1 MAHVAGH
8 EVGRISGPLLKTNLQ
23 RTSDLAF
30 ETDLLY
36 IAHTN
41 GKIGI
46 KDDAPAFDLSIA
58 GTTYASAGIIATN
71 LANLGNFTVNSTGFN
86 APTGDITIGLV
97 DGNGNP
103 KAGDIVMNELRTASL
118 SFTNS
123 TISSSDDIVIQPGP
137 GTGIFRIPTDLK
149 SYGDIHATGD
159 ITFDG
164 NLLISGD
171 DASEDTI
178 TIGGELDSN
187 LVPDQTLTYDLGSN
201 TQRWGH
207 IYTNRILDLNDV
219 AIQGD
224 LSFNGIAVNLGIVNK
239 WYVSTNG
246 IDSSP
251 GDHPNFAFATIKRA
265 IQAVEESTAGPHE
278 IHILAGEYEEEFPL
292 EIPMNTT
299 IKGFSLRSVTVKP
312 TVATQNKDA
321 FLLNEASLVSDLTVK
336 DFYYDSGNDTGY
348 AFRFAPNAALIGK
361 SPYVQNATVLTKGST
376 ITVADP
382 RGFDSGDAGK
392 GVLLDASTVDPSSY
406 SASMLFNAVTFIT
419 PGVDAV
425 TVKNGSRMEFI
436 DCFTYFAGR
445 GVYMEHTLNQYTPS
459 AGTYDPATGVMTL
472 TIGNHTMREGETITI
487 ANDSLTFTCA
497 MDGHATDHTYP
508 RSTDPYS
515 GRKVT
520 ITETTA
526 TTFTCNV
533 GVSSNTTAHLFKS
546 ATANSVTEGSMN
558 EVRSI
563 ASAFVYGNKGIEADG
578 NGCLAYL
585 ISHNFA
591 YIGVGK
597 DVTNDISLVNQ
608 FAEVLESNGAKVTFV
623 SQDQGSDFRVG
634 NNFFVDAS
642 KGTTSIDI
650 TNSELTGS
658 SLTIGRNNITFI
670 DATKIE
676 TGNFRISNNTIQSLV
691 NEINVSSAGGTIN
704 FNSNVSMQKNVT
716 VSNNATI
723 GGTGINFGND
733 SNDVVD
739 FSMDINQDLIP
750 STDGAHN
757 LGTINRQ
764 WKKINNTK
772 TVIEDV
778 EIHNNNITAWN
789 TNQDLNLRGSGTGF
803 VKVADLNFKTNISTS
818 SSDVVINSNTKS
830 TIINSTDALGLPIGT
845 TGQDP
850 AQAQS
855 LRFNTSLGNFVSY
868 TTGSTI
874 LSGVTDFDK
883 DTYIST
889 ASNQYTF
896 FADGTPTAQITGAG
910 TLDAIAVSSNN
921 QTKLDGNT
929 ITVGSNGGQG
939 GVTANGTGR
948 VLFDSSEWEIGNSD
962 WYVTGTNSDFD
973 FEFTG
978 IKRNTYLHFDTTKAA
993 IMPLG
998 AQAVRPVTAR
1008 QGELWW
1014 NQTTNTL
1021 EVYTGTEWVTS
1032 VGSQEITVTEAFA
1045 EELNVLY
1052 ELILS

>member
-8 EVGRISGPLLKTNLQ
+8 EVGRISGPLLKSNLQ

-46 KDDAPAFDLSIA
+46 KDDAPAFDLTID
-58 GTTYASAGIIATN
+58 GTTNTPSSIIATN
-71 LANLGNFTVNSTGFN
+71 SANLGNFTVNSTGFN

-123 TISSSDDIVIQPGP
+123 TISSSDDIIIQPGP

-171 DASEDTI
+171 DANEDTI

-187 LVPDQTLTYDLGSN
+187 LVPDQTLTYNLGSN

-246 IDSSP
+246 LDTSP
-251 GDHPNFAFATIKRA
+251 GDHPNFAFATIQRA

-278 IHILAGEYEEEFPL
+278 IHILAGEYEEVFPL
-292 EIPMNTT
+292 EVPMNTT
-299 IKGFSLRSVTVKP
+299 IKGYSLRSVTVKP

-336 DFYYDSGNDTGY
+336 DFYYDSVNDTGY
-348 AFRFAPNAALIGK
+348 AFRFAPNANLIGK
-361 SPYVQNATVLTKGST
+361 SPYVQNATVITKGST
-376 ITVADP
+376 VTVTDP
-382 RGFDSGDAGK
+382 RGFASGDAGK
-392 GVLLDASTVDPSSY
+392 GVLLDGSVVDPSSY

-425 TVKNGSRMEFI
+425 TLTNGVRAEYI
-436 DCFTYFAGR
+436 DCFTYFANRSIYATQG
-445 GVYMEHTLNQYTPS
+445 TLGL
-459 AGTYDPATGVMTL
+459 AGQG
-472 TIGNHTMREGETITI
+472 
-487 ANDSLTFTCA
+487 
-497 MDGHATDHTYP
+497 
-508 RSTDPYS
+508 
-515 GRKVT
+515 
-520 ITETTA
+520 
-526 TTFTCNV
+526 TTF
-533 GVSSNTTAHLFKS
+533 GA
-546 ATANSVTEGSMN
+546 

-563 ASAFVYGNKGIEADG
+563 ASASVYGNQGAVGDGADVIM
-578 NGCLAYL
+578 YL

-608 FAEVLESNGAKVTFV
+608 LDEVLESNGAKIHFV

-650 TNSELTGS
+650 TNAELTGS

-676 TGNFRISNNTIQSLV
+676 TGNFRISNNTIKSLV
-691 NEINVSSAGGTIN
+691 NEINVSSASGTIN
-704 FNSNVSMQKNVT
+704 FDSNVTMQKDLT
-716 VSNNATI
+716 VSNNVTI
-723 GGTGINFGND
+723 GGSGINFGND
-733 SNDVVD
+733 SNDVID
-739 FSMDINQDLIP
+739 FSMDIDQDLTP

-764 WKKINNTK
+764 WKKVNNTK
-772 TVIEDV
+772 TIIEDV

-789 TNQDLNLRGSGTGF
+789 TNQDLILRGSGTGF
-803 VKVADLNFKTNISTS
+803 VKVAGLDFKTNISNANG
-818 SSDVVINSNTKS
+818 DVAINSNANS

-850 AQAQS
+850 AQSQS
-855 LRFNTSLGNFVSY
+855 LRFNTSSGNFVSY
-868 TTGSTI
+868 TTGPTI

-889 ASNQYTF
+889 ASNQFTF
-896 FADGTPTAQITGAG
+896 FADGVPTAQITGAG

-939 GVTANGTGR
+939 GVSANGAGR
-948 VLFDSSEWEIGNSD
+948 VLFDSSEWEIGGSD

-973 FEFTG
+973 FGFNGTV
-978 IKRNTYLHFDTTKAA
+978 RNTYLHFDTTKAA
-993 IMPLG
+993 VMPYG
-998 AQAVRPVTAR
+998 AQAVRPVNAR

-1014 NQTTNTL
+1014 NETNSTL

-1032 VGSQEITVTEAFA
+1032 VGSQTITVTEQFA
-1045 EELNVLY
+1045 EELNIIY

>member
-8 EVGRISGPLLKTNLQ
+8 EVGRISGPLLKSNLQ

-46 KDDAPAFDLSIA
+46 KDDAPAFDLSID
-58 GTTYASAGIIATN
+58 GTTNTPSSIIATN
-71 LANLGNFTVNSTGFN
+71 SANLGNFTVNSTGFN

-123 TISSSDDIVIQPGP
+123 TISSSDDIIIQPGP

-171 DASEDTI
+171 DANEDTI

-187 LVPDQTLTYDLGSN
+187 LVPDQTLTYNLGSN

-246 IDSSP
+246 LDTSP
-251 GDHPNFAFATIKRA
+251 GDHPNFAFATIQRA

-278 IHILAGEYEEEFPL
+278 IHILAGEYEEVFPL
-292 EIPMNTT
+292 EVPMNTT
-299 IKGFSLRSVTVKP
+299 IKGYSLRSVTVKP

-336 DFYYDSGNDTGY
+336 DFYYDSVNDTGY
-348 AFRFAPNAALIGK
+348 AFRFAPNANLIGK
-361 SPYVQNATVLTKGST
+361 SPYVQNATVITKGST
-376 ITVADP
+376 ITVTDP
-382 RGFDSGDAGK
+382 RGFASGDAGK
-392 GVLLDASTVDPSSY
+392 GVLLDGSVVDPSSY

-425 TVKNGSRMEFI
+425 TLTNGVRAEYI
-436 DCFTYFAGR
+436 DCFTYFANRSIYATQG
-445 GVYMEHTLNQYTPS
+445 TLGL
-459 AGTYDPATGVMTL
+459 AGQG
-472 TIGNHTMREGETITI
+472 
-487 ANDSLTFTCA
+487 
-497 MDGHATDHTYP
+497 
-508 RSTDPYS
+508 
-515 GRKVT
+515 
-520 ITETTA
+520 
-526 TTFTCNV
+526 TTF
-533 GVSSNTTAHLFKS
+533 GA
-546 ATANSVTEGSMN
+546 

-563 ASAFVYGNKGIEADG
+563 ASASVYGNQGAVGDGADVIM
-578 NGCLAYL
+578 YL

-608 FAEVLESNGAKVTFV
+608 LDEVLESNGAKIHFV

-650 TNSELTGS
+650 TNAELTGS

-676 TGNFRISNNTIQSLV
+676 TGNFRISNNTIKSLV

-704 FNSNVSMQKNVT
+704 FDSNVTMQKDLT
-716 VSNNATI
+716 VSNNVTI
-723 GGTGINFGND
+723 GGSGINFGND
-733 SNDVVD
+733 SNDVID
-739 FSMDINQDLIP
+739 FSMDIDQNLTP
-750 STDGAHN
+750 STDGVHN

-764 WKKINNTK
+764 WKKVNNTK
-772 TVIEDV
+772 TIIEDV

-789 TNQDLNLRGSGTGF
+789 TNQDLILRGSGTGF
-803 VKVADLNFKTNISTS
+803 VKVAGLDFKTNISNANG
-818 SSDVVINSNTKS
+818 DVAINSNANS

-850 AQAQS
+850 AQSQS
-855 LRFNTSLGNFVSY
+855 LRFNTSSGNFVSY
-868 TTGSTI
+868 TTGPTI

-889 ASNQYTF
+889 ASNQFTF
-896 FADGTPTAQITGAG
+896 FADGVPTAQITGAG

-939 GVTANGTGR
+939 GVSANGAGR
-948 VLFDSSEWEIGNSD
+948 VLFDSSEWEIGGSD

-973 FEFTG
+973 FGFNGTV
-978 IKRNTYLHFDTTKAA
+978 RNTYLHFDTTKAA
-993 IMPLG
+993 VMPYG
-998 AQAVRPVTAR
+998 AQAVRPVNAR

-1014 NQTTNTL
+1014 NETNSTL

-1032 VGSQEITVTEAFA
+1032 VGSQTITVTEQFA
-1045 EELNVLY
+1045 EELNIIY

>member
-8 EVGRISGPLLKTNLQ
+8 EVGRISGPLLKSNLQ

-46 KDDAPAFDLSIA
+46 KNDAPAFELTVD
-58 GTTYASAGIIATN
+58 GTTNTPASLIATN
-71 LANLGNFTVNSTGFN
+71 SAQLGNFQVTGTGFQ

-97 DGNGNP
+97 DGLGNP

-123 TISSSDDIVIQPGP
+123 TISSSDDIIIQPGP

-171 DASEDTI
+171 NANEDTI

-187 LVPDQTLTYDLGSN
+187 LVPDQTLTYNLGSN

-246 IDSSP
+246 LDTSP
-251 GDHPNFAFATIKRA
+251 GDHPNFAFATIQKA
-265 IQAVEESTAGPHE
+265 IEAVEESTAGPHE
-278 IHILAGEYEEEFPL
+278 IHILAGEYEEVFPL

-299 IKGFSLRSVTVKP
+299 IKGFSLRSVTIKP

-321 FLLNEASLVSDLTVK
+321 FLLNESSLVSDLTVK
-336 DFYYDSGNDTGY
+336 DFYYDSVNDTGY

-361 SPYVQNATVLTKGST
+361 SPYVQNVTVITKGST

-382 RGFDSGDAGK
+382 RGFASGDAGK
-392 GVLLDASTVDPSSY
+392 GVLLDASIVDPSSY

-425 TVKNGSRMEFI
+425 TVKNGARMEFI
-436 DCFTYFAGR
+436 DCFTYFANR

-459 AGTYDPATGVMTL
+459 AGSYDPATGVMSL
-472 TIGNHTMREGETITI
+472 TIGSHSMRVGETITI
-487 ANDSLTFTCA
+487 ANNSLTFTCA
-497 MDGHATDHTYP
+497 MDNHQTDHTYP

-515 GRKVT
+515 GKKVT

-526 TTFTCNV
+526 TTITCNV
-533 GVSSNTTAHLFKS
+533 GVSSNTSAHLFKS
-546 ATANSVTEGSMN
+546 ATANAVTEGSMN

-563 ASAFVYGNKGIEADG
+563 ASANVYGNKGIEADG

-597 DVTNDISLVNQ
+597 DVTNDVSLVNQ

-642 KGTTSIDI
+642 KGTATIDV
-650 TNSELTGS
+650 TGSDLTGS

-676 TGNFRISNNTIQSLV
+676 TGNFRITNNTIQSIV
-691 NEINVSSAGGTIN
+691 NGINVTSAGGTIN
-704 FNSNVSMQKNVT
+704 FAGNVNMQKDLT
-716 VSNNATI
+716 VSNNVTI
-723 GGTGINFGND
+723 GGSAINFGNA
-733 SNDVVD
+733 SNDTID
-739 FSMDINQDLIP
+739 FSMDIDQDLVP

-757 LGTINRQ
+757 LGQINRQ
-764 WKKINNTK
+764 WKKLNNSK
-772 TVIEDV
+772 TVIEDI
-778 EIHNNNITAWN
+778 EIHNNYITAFN
-789 TNQDLNLRGSGTGF
+789 TNQDLTLRGSGTGY
-803 VKVADLNFKTNISTS
+803 VKIGDLDFKTNISNAGG
-818 SSDVVINSNTKS
+818 DVAINSNTA
-830 TIINSTDALGLPIGT
+830 TTNINSTGALELPIGT

-850 AQAQS
+850 ATAQS
-855 LRFNTSLGNFVSY
+855 LRFNSSLGNFVSY
-868 TTGSTI
+868 TSGPSI

-896 FADGTPTAQITGAG
+896 FAGNNPTAQITGAG

-921 QTKLDGNT
+921 QTKLDGNS

-939 GVTANGTGR
+939 GVSANGAGR
-948 VLFDSSEWEIGNSD
+948 VLFDTSDFEIGNSD
-962 WYVTGTNSDFD
+962 WYVTSTNSDLD
-973 FEFTG
+973 FAFNGTV
-978 IKRNTYLHFDTTKAA
+978 RNTYLHFDTTKAA
-993 IMPLG
+993 VMPYG
-998 AQAVRPVTAR
+998 AQGVRPVNAR

-1014 NQTTNTL
+1014 NETNSTL

-1032 VGSQEITVTEAFA
+1032 VGSQTITVTQQFA
-1045 EELNVLY
+1045 EDLNVIY
-1052 ELILS
+1052 ELILA

>member
-8 EVGRISGPLLKTNLQ
+8 EVGRISGPLLKSNLQ

-46 KDDAPAFDLSIA
+46 KNDAPAFDLTID
-58 GTTYASAGIIATN
+58 GTTNTPASFIATN
-71 LANLGNFTVNSTGFN
+71 SAQLGNFQVTGDGFS

-187 LVPDQTLTYDLGSN
+187 LVPDQTLTYNLGSDS
-201 TQRWGH
+201 QRWGH

-224 LSFNGIAVNLGIVNK
+224 LSFNGVAVNLGIVNK

-292 EIPMNTT
+292 EVPMNTT
-299 IKGFSLRSVTVKP
+299 IKGYSLRSVTVKP

-321 FLLNEASLVSDLTVK
+321 FLLNEASLVSDLTVR
-336 DFYYDSGNDTGY
+336 DFYYDSGNNTGY
-348 AFRFAPNAALIGK
+348 AFRFAPNANLIGK
-361 SPYVQNATVLTKGST
+361 SPYVQNLTVLTKGST
-376 ITVADP
+376 VSVADP
-382 RGFDSGDAGK
+382 RGFASGDAGK
-392 GVLLDASTVDPSSY
+392 GVLLDGSVVDPSSY

-425 TVKNGSRMEFI
+425 TLTNGVRAEYI
-436 DCFTYFAGR
+436 DCFTYFANRSIYATQG
-445 GVYMEHTLNQYTPS
+445 TLGFASQ
-459 AGTYDPATGVMTL
+459 G
-472 TIGNHTMREGETITI
+472 
-487 ANDSLTFTCA
+487 
-497 MDGHATDHTYP
+497 
-508 RSTDPYS
+508 
-515 GRKVT
+515 
-520 ITETTA
+520 
-526 TTFTCNV
+526 TTF
-533 GVSSNTTAHLFKS
+533 GA
-546 ATANSVTEGSMN
+546 

-563 ASAFVYGNKGIEADG
+563 ASASVYGNQGAVGDGADVIM
-578 NGCLAYL
+578 YL

-608 FAEVLESNGAKVTFV
+608 LDEVLESNGAKIHFV

-634 NNFFVDAS
+634 NNFYVDAS

-650 TNSELTGS
+650 TNADLTGS

-676 TGNFRISNNTIQSLV
+676 TGNFRISNNTIKSLV

-704 FNSNVSMQKNVT
+704 FDSNVTMQKDLT
-716 VSNNATI
+716 VSNNVTI
-723 GGTGINFGND
+723 GGSGINFGND
-733 SNDVVD
+733 SNDVID
-739 FSMDINQDLIP
+739 FSMDIDQDLIP

-764 WKKINNTK
+764 WKKVNNSK

-803 VKVADLNFKTNISTS
+803 VKVADLDFKTNISNS
-818 SSDVVINSNTKS
+818 GGDVAINSNANS
-830 TIINSTDALGLPIGT
+830 TLINSTTSLELPIGT

-850 AQAQS
+850 ARAQS
-855 LRFNTSLGNFVSY
+855 LRFNTSSGNFVSY
-868 TTGSTI
+868 TTGPSI

-896 FADGTPTAQITGAG
+896 FADGVPTAQITGAG

-939 GVTANGTGR
+939 GVSANGAGR

-973 FEFTG
+973 FAFTG
-978 IKRNTYLHFDTTKAA
+978 QQRNTYLHFDTTKAA
-993 IMPLG
+993 IMPYG
-998 AQAVRPVTAR
+998 AQAVRPVNAR

-1014 NQTTNTL
+1014 NETNSTL

-1032 VGSQEITVTEAFA
+1032 VGSQEITVTQQYA
-1045 EELNVLY
+1045 EELNIIY

>member
-8 EVGRISGPLLKTNLQ
+8 EVGRISGPLLKSNLQ

-46 KDDAPAFDLSIA
+46 KDDAPAFDLSID
-58 GTTYASAGIIATN
+58 GTTNTPSSIIATN
-71 LANLGNFTVNSTGFN
+71 SANLGNFTVNSTGFN

-123 TISSSDDIVIQPGP
+123 TISSSDDIIIQPGP

-171 DASEDTI
+171 DANEDTI

-187 LVPDQTLTYDLGSN
+187 LVPDQTLTYNLGSN

-246 IDSSP
+246 LDTSP
-251 GDHPNFAFATIKRA
+251 GDHPNFAFATIQRA

-278 IHILAGEYEEEFPL
+278 IHILAGEYEEVFPL
-292 EIPMNTT
+292 EVPMNTT
-299 IKGFSLRSVTVKP
+299 IKGYSLRSVTVKP

-336 DFYYDSGNDTGY
+336 DFYYDSVNDTGY
-348 AFRFAPNAALIGK
+348 AFRFAPNANLIGK
-361 SPYVQNATVLTKGST
+361 SPYVQNATVITKGST
-376 ITVADP
+376 ITVTDP
-382 RGFDSGDAGK
+382 RGFASGDAGK
-392 GVLLDASTVDPSSY
+392 GVLLDGSVVDPSSY

-425 TVKNGSRMEFI
+425 TLTNGVRAEYI
-436 DCFTYFAGR
+436 DCFTYFANRSIYATQG
-445 GVYMEHTLNQYTPS
+445 TLGL
-459 AGTYDPATGVMTL
+459 AGQG
-472 TIGNHTMREGETITI
+472 
-487 ANDSLTFTCA
+487 
-497 MDGHATDHTYP
+497 
-508 RSTDPYS
+508 
-515 GRKVT
+515 
-520 ITETTA
+520 
-526 TTFTCNV
+526 TTF
-533 GVSSNTTAHLFKS
+533 GA
-546 ATANSVTEGSMN
+546 

-563 ASAFVYGNKGIEADG
+563 ASASVYGNQGAVGDGADVIM
-578 NGCLAYL
+578 YL

-608 FAEVLESNGAKVTFV
+608 LDEVLESNGAKIHFV
-623 SQDQGSDFRVG
+623 SQDQSSDFRVG
-634 NNFFVDAS
+634 DNFFVDAS
-642 KGTTSIDI
+642 KGTTTIDV
-650 TNSELTGS
+650 TGSDLTGS

-676 TGNFRISNNTIQSLV
+676 TGNFRITNNTIQSIV
-691 NEINVSSAGGTIN
+691 NGINVTSAGGTIN
-704 FNSNVSMQKNVT
+704 FAGNVNMQKDLT
-716 VSNNATI
+716 VSNNVTI
-723 GGTGINFGND
+723 GGSAINFGND
-733 SNDVVD
+733 SNDTID
-739 FSMDINQDLIP
+739 FSMDIDQDLIP

-757 LGTINRQ
+757 LGQINRQ
-764 WKKINNTK
+764 WKKLNNSK
-772 TVIEDV
+772 TVIEDI
-778 EIHNNNITAWN
+778 EIHNNYITAFN
-789 TNQDLNLRGSGTGF
+789 TNQDLTLRGSGTGY
-803 VKVADLNFKTNISTS
+803 VKIGDLDFKTNISNAGG
-818 SSDVVINSNTKS
+818 DVAINSNSAT
-830 TIINSTDALGLPIGT
+830 TNINSSGALELPIGT

-850 AQAQS
+850 ATAQS
-855 LRFNTSLGNFVSY
+855 LRFNSSLGNFVSY
-868 TTGSTI
+868 TTGPSI

-889 ASNQYTF
+889 ASNQFTF
-896 FADGTPTAQITGAG
+896 FAGNNPTAQITGSG

-921 QTKLDGNT
+921 QTKLDGNS

-939 GVTANGTGR
+939 GVSANGAGR
-948 VLFDSSEWEIGNSD
+948 VLFDSSDFEIGNSD
-962 WYVTGTNSDFD
+962 WYVTSTNSDLD
-973 FEFTG
+973 FAFNGTV
-978 IKRNTYLHFDTTKAA
+978 RNTYLHFDTTKAA
-993 IMPLG
+993 VMPYG
-998 AQAVRPVTAR
+998 AQGVRPVNAR

-1014 NQTTNTL
+1014 NETNSTL

-1032 VGSQEITVTEAFA
+1032 VGSQTITVTEQFA
-1045 EELNVLY
+1045 QDLNVIY

>member
-8 EVGRISGPLLKTNLQ
+8 EVGRISGPLLKSNLQ

-46 KDDAPAFDLSIA
+46 KDDAPAFDLSID
-58 GTTYASAGIIATN
+58 GTTNTPSSIIATN
-71 LANLGNFTVNSTGFN
+71 SANLGNFTVNSTGFN

-171 DASEDTI
+171 DANEDTI

-187 LVPDQTLTYDLGSN
+187 LVPDQTLTYNLGSN

-246 IDSSP
+246 LDTSP
-251 GDHPNFAFATIKRA
+251 GDHPNFAFATIQRA

-278 IHILAGEYEEEFPL
+278 IHILAGEYEEVFPL
-292 EIPMNTT
+292 EVPMNTT

-336 DFYYDSGNDTGY
+336 DFYYDSVNDTGY
-348 AFRFAPNAALIGK
+348 AFRFAPNANLIGK
-361 SPYVQNATVLTKGST
+361 SPYVQNATVITKGST
-376 ITVADP
+376 ITVTDP
-382 RGFDSGDAGK
+382 RGFASGDAGK
-392 GVLLDASTVDPSSY
+392 GVLLDGSVVDPSSY

-425 TVKNGSRMEFI
+425 TLTNGVRAEYI
-436 DCFTYFAGR
+436 DCFTYFANRSIYATQG
-445 GVYMEHTLNQYTPS
+445 TLGL
-459 AGTYDPATGVMTL
+459 AGQG
-472 TIGNHTMREGETITI
+472 
-487 ANDSLTFTCA
+487 
-497 MDGHATDHTYP
+497 
-508 RSTDPYS
+508 
-515 GRKVT
+515 
-520 ITETTA
+520 
-526 TTFTCNV
+526 TTF
-533 GVSSNTTAHLFKS
+533 GA
-546 ATANSVTEGSMN
+546 

-563 ASAFVYGNKGIEADG
+563 ASASVYGNQGAVGDGADVIM
-578 NGCLAYL
+578 YL

-608 FAEVLESNGAKVTFV
+608 LDEVLESNGAKIHFV

-650 TNSELTGS
+650 TNAELTGS

-676 TGNFRISNNTIQSLV
+676 TGNFRISNNTIKSLV

-704 FNSNVSMQKNVT
+704 FDSNVTMQKDLT
-716 VSNNATI
+716 VSNNVTI
-723 GGTGINFGND
+723 GGSGINFGND
-733 SNDVVD
+733 SNDVID
-739 FSMDINQDLIP
+739 FSMDIDQNLTP
-750 STDGAHN
+750 STDGVHN

-764 WKKINNTK
+764 WKKVNNTK
-772 TVIEDV
+772 TIIEDV

-789 TNQDLNLRGSGTGF
+789 TNQDLILRGSGTGF
-803 VKVADLNFKTNISTS
+803 VKVAGLDFKTNISNANG
-818 SSDVVINSNTKS
+818 DVAINSNANS

-850 AQAQS
+850 AQSQS
-855 LRFNTSLGNFVSY
+855 LRFNTSAGNFVSY
-868 TTGSTI
+868 TTGPSI

-889 ASNQYTF
+889 ASNQFTF
-896 FADGTPTAQITGAG
+896 FADGVPTAQITGAG

-939 GVTANGTGR
+939 GVSANGAGR
-948 VLFDSSEWEIGNSD
+948 VLFDSSEWEIGGSD

-973 FEFTG
+973 FGFNGTV
-978 IKRNTYLHFDTTKAA
+978 RNTYLHFDTTKAA
-993 IMPLG
+993 VMPYG
-998 AQAVRPVTAR
+998 AQAVRPVNAR

-1014 NQTTNTL
+1014 NETNSTL

-1032 VGSQEITVTEAFA
+1032 VGSQTITVTEQFA
-1045 EELNVLY
+1045 EELNIIY

>member
-8 EVGRISGPLLKTNLQ
+8 EVGRISGPLLKSNLQ

-46 KDDAPAFDLSIA
+46 KDDAPAFDLSID
-58 GTTYASAGIIATN
+58 GTTNTPSSIIATN
-71 LANLGNFTVNSTGFN
+71 SANLGNFTVNSTGFN

-123 TISSSDDIVIQPGP
+123 TISSSDDIIIQPGP

-171 DASEDTI
+171 DANEDTI

-187 LVPDQTLTYDLGSN
+187 LVPDQTLTYNLGSN

-246 IDSSP
+246 LDTSP
-251 GDHPNFAFATIKRA
+251 GDHPNFAFATIQRA

-278 IHILAGEYEEEFPL
+278 IHILAGEYEEVFPL
-292 EIPMNTT
+292 EVPMNTT

-321 FLLNEASLVSDLTVK
+321 FLLNEASLVSDLTIK
-336 DFYYDSGNDTGY
+336 DFYYDSVNDTGY
-348 AFRFAPNAALIGK
+348 AFRFAPNANLIGK
-361 SPYVQNATVLTKGST
+361 SPYVQNATVITKGST
-376 ITVADP
+376 ITVTDP
-382 RGFDSGDAGK
+382 RGFASGDAGK
-392 GVLLDASTVDPSSY
+392 GVLLDGSVVDPSSY

-425 TVKNGSRMEFI
+425 TLTNGVRAEYI
-436 DCFTYFAGR
+436 DCFTYFANRSIYATQG
-445 GVYMEHTLNQYTPS
+445 TLGL
-459 AGTYDPATGVMTL
+459 AGQG
-472 TIGNHTMREGETITI
+472 
-487 ANDSLTFTCA
+487 
-497 MDGHATDHTYP
+497 
-508 RSTDPYS
+508 
-515 GRKVT
+515 
-520 ITETTA
+520 
-526 TTFTCNV
+526 TTF
-533 GVSSNTTAHLFKS
+533 GA
-546 ATANSVTEGSMN
+546 

-563 ASAFVYGNKGIEADG
+563 ASASVYGNQGAVGDGADVIM
-578 NGCLAYL
+578 YL

-608 FAEVLESNGAKVTFV
+608 LDEVLESNGAKIHFV

-650 TNSELTGS
+650 TNAELTGS

-676 TGNFRISNNTIQSLV
+676 TGNFRISNNTIKSLV

-704 FNSNVSMQKNVT
+704 FDSNVTMQKDLT
-716 VSNNATI
+716 VSNNVTI
-723 GGTGINFGND
+723 GGSGINFGND
-733 SNDVVD
+733 SNDVID
-739 FSMDINQDLIP
+739 FSMDIDQDLTP
-750 STDGAHN
+750 SIDGAHN

-764 WKKINNTK
+764 WKKVNNTK
-772 TVIEDV
+772 TIIEDV

-789 TNQDLNLRGSGTGF
+789 TNQDLILRGSGTGF
-803 VKVADLNFKTNISTS
+803 VKVAGLDFKTNISNANG
-818 SSDVVINSNTKS
+818 DVAINSNANS

-850 AQAQS
+850 AQSQS
-855 LRFNTSLGNFVSY
+855 LRFNTSAGNFVSY
-868 TTGSTI
+868 TTGPSI

-889 ASNQYTF
+889 ASNQFTF
-896 FADGTPTAQITGAG
+896 FADGVPTAQITGAG

-939 GVTANGTGR
+939 GVSANGAGR
-948 VLFDSSEWEIGNSD
+948 VLFDSSEWEIGGSD

-973 FEFTG
+973 FGFNGTV
-978 IKRNTYLHFDTTKAA
+978 RNTYLHFDTTKAA
-993 IMPLG
+993 VMPYG
-998 AQAVRPVTAR
+998 AQGVRPVNALR
-1008 QGELWW
+1008 RL
-1014 NQTTNTL
+1014 
-1021 EVYTGTEWVTS
+1021 
-1032 VGSQEITVTEAFA
+1032 
-1045 EELNVLY
+1045 
-1052 ELILS
+1052 

>member
-8 EVGRISGPLLKTNLQ
+8 EVGRISGPLLKSNLQ

-46 KDDAPAFDLSIA
+46 KDDAPAFDLSID
-58 GTTYASAGIIATN
+58 GTTNTPSSIIATN
-71 LANLGNFTVNSTGFN
+71 SANLGNFTVNSTGFN

-123 TISSSDDIVIQPGP
+123 TISSSDDIIIQPGP

-171 DASEDTI
+171 DANEDTI

-187 LVPDQTLTYDLGSN
+187 LVPDQTLTYNLGSN

-246 IDSSP
+246 LDTSP
-251 GDHPNFAFATIKRA
+251 GDHPNFAFATIQRA

-278 IHILAGEYEEEFPL
+278 IHILAGEYEEVFPL
-292 EIPMNTT
+292 EVPMNTT

-321 FLLNEASLVSDLTVK
+321 FLLNEASLVSDLTIK
-336 DFYYDSGNDTGY
+336 DFYYDSVNDTGY
-348 AFRFAPNAALIGK
+348 AFRFAPNANLIGK
-361 SPYVQNATVLTKGST
+361 SPYVQNATVITKGST
-376 ITVADP
+376 ITVTDP
-382 RGFDSGDAGK
+382 RGFASGDAGK
-392 GVLLDASTVDPSSY
+392 GVLLDGSVVDPSSY

-425 TVKNGSRMEFI
+425 TLTNGVRAEYI
-436 DCFTYFAGR
+436 DCFTYFANRSIYATQG
-445 GVYMEHTLNQYTPS
+445 TLGL
-459 AGTYDPATGVMTL
+459 AGQG
-472 TIGNHTMREGETITI
+472 
-487 ANDSLTFTCA
+487 
-497 MDGHATDHTYP
+497 
-508 RSTDPYS
+508 
-515 GRKVT
+515 
-520 ITETTA
+520 
-526 TTFTCNV
+526 TTF
-533 GVSSNTTAHLFKS
+533 GA
-546 ATANSVTEGSMN
+546 

-563 ASAFVYGNKGIEADG
+563 ASASVYGNQGAVGDGADVIM
-578 NGCLAYL
+578 YL

-608 FAEVLESNGAKVTFV
+608 LDEVLESNGAKIHFV

-650 TNSELTGS
+650 TNAELTGS

-676 TGNFRISNNTIQSLV
+676 TGNFRISNNTIKSLV

-704 FNSNVSMQKNVT
+704 FDSNVTMQKDLT
-716 VSNNATI
+716 VSNNVTI
-723 GGTGINFGND
+723 GGSGINFGND
-733 SNDVVD
+733 SNDVID
-739 FSMDINQDLIP
+739 FSMDIDQDLTP
-750 STDGAHN
+750 SIDGAHN

-764 WKKINNTK
+764 WKKVNNTK
-772 TVIEDV
+772 TIIEDV

-789 TNQDLNLRGSGTGF
+789 TNQDLILRGSGTGF
-803 VKVADLNFKTNISTS
+803 VKVAGLDFKTNISNANG
-818 SSDVVINSNTKS
+818 DVAINSNANS

-850 AQAQS
+850 AQSQS
-855 LRFNTSLGNFVSY
+855 LRFNTSAGNFVSY
-868 TTGSTI
+868 TTGPSI

-889 ASNQYTF
+889 ASNQFTF
-896 FADGTPTAQITGAG
+896 FADGVPTAQITGAG

-939 GVTANGTGR
+939 GVSANGAGR
-948 VLFDSSEWEIGNSD
+948 VLFDSSEWEIGGSD

-973 FEFTG
+973 FGFNGTV
-978 IKRNTYLHFDTTKAA
+978 RNTYLHFDTTKAA
-993 IMPLG
+993 VMPYG
-998 AQAVRPVTAR
+998 AQAVRPVNAR

-1014 NQTTNTL
+1014 NETNSTL

-1032 VGSQEITVTEAFA
+1032 VGSQTITVTEQFA
-1045 EELNVLY
+1045 EELNIIY

>member
-8 EVGRISGPLLKTNLQ
+8 EVGRISGPLLKSNLQ

-46 KDDAPAFDLSIA
+46 KDDAPAFDLSID
-58 GTTYASAGIIATN
+58 GTTNTPSSIIATN
-71 LANLGNFTVNSTGFN
+71 SANLGNFTVNSTGFN

-123 TISSSDDIVIQPGP
+123 TISSSDDIIIQPGP

-171 DASEDTI
+171 DANEDTI

-187 LVPDQTLTYDLGSN
+187 LVPDQTLTYNLGSN

-246 IDSSP
+246 LDTSP
-251 GDHPNFAFATIKRA
+251 GDHPNFAFATIQRA

-278 IHILAGEYEEEFPL
+278 IHILAGEYEEVFPL
-292 EIPMNTT
+292 EVPMNTT
-299 IKGFSLRSVTVKP
+299 IKGNSLRSVTVKP

-336 DFYYDSGNDTGY
+336 DFYYDSVNDTGY
-348 AFRFAPNAALIGK
+348 AFRFAPNANLIGK
-361 SPYVQNATVLTKGST
+361 SPYVQNATVITKGST
-376 ITVADP
+376 ITVTDP
-382 RGFDSGDAGK
+382 RGFASGDAGK
-392 GVLLDASTVDPSSY
+392 GVLLDGSVVDPSSY

-425 TVKNGSRMEFI
+425 TLTNGVRAEYI
-436 DCFTYFAGR
+436 DCFTYFANRSIYATQG
-445 GVYMEHTLNQYTPS
+445 TLGL
-459 AGTYDPATGVMTL
+459 AGQG
-472 TIGNHTMREGETITI
+472 
-487 ANDSLTFTCA
+487 
-497 MDGHATDHTYP
+497 
-508 RSTDPYS
+508 
-515 GRKVT
+515 
-520 ITETTA
+520 
-526 TTFTCNV
+526 TTF
-533 GVSSNTTAHLFKS
+533 GA
-546 ATANSVTEGSMN
+546 

-563 ASAFVYGNKGIEADG
+563 ASASVYGNQGAVGDGADVIM
-578 NGCLAYL
+578 YL

-608 FAEVLESNGAKVTFV
+608 LDEVLESNGAKIHFV

-650 TNSELTGS
+650 TNAELTGS

-676 TGNFRISNNTIQSLV
+676 TGNFRISNNTIKSLV

-704 FNSNVSMQKNVT
+704 FDSNVTMQKDLT
-716 VSNNATI
+716 VSNNVTI
-723 GGTGINFGND
+723 GGSGINFGND
-733 SNDVVD
+733 SNDVID
-739 FSMDINQDLIP
+739 FSMDIDQDLTP
-750 STDGAHN
+750 SIDGAHN

-764 WKKINNTK
+764 WKKVNNTK
-772 TVIEDV
+772 TIIEDV

-789 TNQDLNLRGSGTGF
+789 TNQDLILRGSGTGF
-803 VKVADLNFKTNISTS
+803 VKVAGLDFKTNISNANG
-818 SSDVVINSNTKS
+818 DVAINSNANS

-850 AQAQS
+850 AQSQS
-855 LRFNTSLGNFVSY
+855 LRFNTSAGNFVSY
-868 TTGSTI
+868 TTGPSI

-889 ASNQYTF
+889 ASNQFTF
-896 FADGTPTAQITGAG
+896 FADGVPTAQITGAG

-939 GVTANGTGR
+939 GVSANGAGR
-948 VLFDSSEWEIGNSD
+948 VLFDSSEWEIGGSD

-973 FEFTG
+973 FGFNGTV
-978 IKRNTYLHFDTTKAA
+978 RNTYLHFDTTKAA
-993 IMPLG
+993 VMPYG
-998 AQAVRPVTAR
+998 AQAVRPVNAR

-1014 NQTTNTL
+1014 NETNNTL

-1032 VGSQEITVTEAFA
+1032 VGSQTITVTEQFA
-1045 EELNVLY
+1045 QDLNVIY

>member
-8 EVGRISGPLLKTNLQ
+8 EVGRISGPLLKSNLQ

-46 KDDAPAFDLSIA
+46 KDDAPAFDLTID
-58 GTTYASAGIIATN
+58 GTTNTPSSIIATN
-71 LANLGNFTVNSTGFN
+71 SANLGNFTVNSTGFN

-123 TISSSDDIVIQPGP
+123 TISSSDDIIIQPGP

-171 DASEDTI
+171 DANEDTI

-187 LVPDQTLTYDLGSN
+187 LVPDQTLTYNLGSN

-246 IDSSP
+246 LDTSP
-251 GDHPNFAFATIKRA
+251 GDHPNFAFATIQRA

-278 IHILAGEYEEEFPL
+278 IHILAGEYEEVFPL
-292 EIPMNTT
+292 EVPMNTT
-299 IKGFSLRSVTVKP
+299 IKGYSLRSVTVKP

-336 DFYYDSGNDTGY
+336 DFYYDSVNDTGY
-348 AFRFAPNAALIGK
+348 AFRFAPNANLIGK
-361 SPYVQNATVLTKGST
+361 SPYVQNATVITKGST
-376 ITVADP
+376 ITVTDP
-382 RGFDSGDAGK
+382 RGFASGDAGK
-392 GVLLDASTVDPSSY
+392 GVLLDGSVVDPSSY

-425 TVKNGSRMEFI
+425 TLTNGVRAEYI
-436 DCFTYFAGR
+436 DCFTYFANRSIYATQG
-445 GVYMEHTLNQYTPS
+445 TLGL
-459 AGTYDPATGVMTL
+459 AGQG
-472 TIGNHTMREGETITI
+472 
-487 ANDSLTFTCA
+487 
-497 MDGHATDHTYP
+497 
-508 RSTDPYS
+508 
-515 GRKVT
+515 
-520 ITETTA
+520 
-526 TTFTCNV
+526 TTF
-533 GVSSNTTAHLFKS
+533 GA
-546 ATANSVTEGSMN
+546 

-563 ASAFVYGNKGIEADG
+563 ASASVYGNQGAVGDGADVIM
-578 NGCLAYL
+578 YL

-608 FAEVLESNGAKVTFV
+608 LDEVLESNGAKIHFV

-650 TNSELTGS
+650 TNAELTGS

-676 TGNFRISNNTIQSLV
+676 TGNFRISNNTIKSLV

-704 FNSNVSMQKNVT
+704 FDSNVTMQKDLT
-716 VSNNATI
+716 VSNNVTI
-723 GGTGINFGND
+723 GGSGINFGND
-733 SNDVVD
+733 SNDVID
-739 FSMDINQDLIP
+739 FSMDIDQDLTP

-764 WKKINNTK
+764 WKKVNNTK
-772 TVIEDV
+772 TIIEDV

-789 TNQDLNLRGSGTGF
+789 TNQDLILRGSGTGF
-803 VKVADLNFKTNISTS
+803 VKVAGLDFKTNISNANG
-818 SSDVVINSNTKS
+818 DVAINSNANS

-850 AQAQS
+850 AQSQS
-855 LRFNTSLGNFVSY
+855 LRFNTSAGNFVSY
-868 TTGSTI
+868 TTGPSI

-889 ASNQYTF
+889 ASNQFTF
-896 FADGTPTAQITGAG
+896 FADGVPTAQITGAG

-939 GVTANGTGR
+939 GVSANGAGR
-948 VLFDSSEWEIGNSD
+948 VLFDSSEWEIGGSD

-973 FEFTG
+973 FGFNGTV
-978 IKRNTYLHFDTTKAA
+978 RNTYLHFDTTKAA
-993 IMPLG
+993 VMPYG
-998 AQAVRPVTAR
+998 AQAVRPVNAR

-1014 NQTTNTL
+1014 NETNSTL

-1032 VGSQEITVTEAFA
+1032 VGSQTITVTEQFA
-1045 EELNVLY
+1045 EELNIIY

>member
-8 EVGRISGPLLKTNLQ
+8 EVGRISGPLLKSNLQ

-46 KDDAPAFDLSIA
+46 KDDAPAFDLSID
-58 GTTYASAGIIATN
+58 GTTNTPSSIIATN
-71 LANLGNFTVNSTGFN
+71 SANLGNFTVNSTGFN

-123 TISSSDDIVIQPGP
+123 TISSSDDIIIQPGP

-171 DASEDTI
+171 DANEDTI

-187 LVPDQTLTYDLGSN
+187 LVPDQTLTYNLGSN

-246 IDSSP
+246 LDTSP
-251 GDHPNFAFATIKRA
+251 GDHPNFAFATIQRA

-278 IHILAGEYEEEFPL
+278 IHILAGEYEEVFPL
-292 EIPMNTT
+292 EVPMNTT
-299 IKGFSLRSVTVKP
+299 IKGYSLRSVTVKP

-336 DFYYDSGNDTGY
+336 DFYYDSVNDTGY
-348 AFRFAPNAALIGK
+348 AFRFAPNANLIGK
-361 SPYVQNATVLTKGST
+361 SPYVQNATVITKGST
-376 ITVADP
+376 ITVTDP
-382 RGFDSGDAGK
+382 RGFASGDAGK
-392 GVLLDASTVDPSSY
+392 GVLLDGSVVDPSSY

-425 TVKNGSRMEFI
+425 TLTNGVRAEYI
-436 DCFTYFAGR
+436 DCFTYFANRSIYATQG
-445 GVYMEHTLNQYTPS
+445 TLGL
-459 AGTYDPATGVMTL
+459 AGQG
-472 TIGNHTMREGETITI
+472 
-487 ANDSLTFTCA
+487 
-497 MDGHATDHTYP
+497 
-508 RSTDPYS
+508 
-515 GRKVT
+515 
-520 ITETTA
+520 
-526 TTFTCNV
+526 TTF
-533 GVSSNTTAHLFKS
+533 GA
-546 ATANSVTEGSMN
+546 

-563 ASAFVYGNKGIEADG
+563 ASASVYGNQGAVGDGADVIM
-578 NGCLAYL
+578 YL

-608 FAEVLESNGAKVTFV
+608 LDEVLESNGAKIHFV

-650 TNSELTGS
+650 TNAELTGS

-676 TGNFRISNNTIQSLV
+676 TGNFRISNNTIKSLV

-704 FNSNVSMQKNVT
+704 FDSNVTMQKDLT
-716 VSNNATI
+716 VSNNVTI
-723 GGTGINFGND
+723 GGSGINFGND
-733 SNDVVD
+733 SNDVID
-739 FSMDINQDLIP
+739 FSMDIDQDLTP

-764 WKKINNTK
+764 WKKVNNTK
-772 TVIEDV
+772 TIIEDV

-789 TNQDLNLRGSGTGF
+789 TNQDLILRGSGTGF
-803 VKVADLNFKTNISTS
+803 VKVAGLDFKTNISNANG
-818 SSDVVINSNTKS
+818 DVAINSNANS

-850 AQAQS
+850 AQSQS
-855 LRFNTSLGNFVSY
+855 LRFNTSAGNFVSY
-868 TTGSTI
+868 TTGPSI

-889 ASNQYTF
+889 ASNQFTF
-896 FADGTPTAQITGAG
+896 FADGVPTAQITGAG

-939 GVTANGTGR
+939 GVSANGAGR
-948 VLFDSSEWEIGNSD
+948 VLFDSSEWEIGGSD

-973 FEFTG
+973 FGFNGTV
-978 IKRNTYLHFDTTKAA
+978 RNTYLHFDTTKAA
-993 IMPLG
+993 VMPYG
-998 AQAVRPVTAR
+998 AQAVRPVNAR

-1014 NQTTNTL
+1014 NETNSTL

-1032 VGSQEITVTEAFA
+1032 VGSQTITVTEQFA
-1045 EELNVLY
+1045 EELNIIY

>member
-8 EVGRISGPLLKTNLQ
+8 EVGRISGPLLKSNLQ

-46 KDDAPAFDLSIA
+46 KDDAPAFDLSID
-58 GTTYASAGIIATN
+58 GTTNTPSSIIATN
-71 LANLGNFTVNSTGFN
+71 SANLGNFTVNSTGFN

-123 TISSSDDIVIQPGP
+123 TISSSDDIIIQPGP

-171 DASEDTI
+171 DANEDTI

-187 LVPDQTLTYDLGSN
+187 LVPDQTLTYNLGSN

-246 IDSSP
+246 LDTSP
-251 GDHPNFAFATIKRA
+251 GDHPNFAFATIQRA

-278 IHILAGEYEEEFPL
+278 IHILAGEYEEVFPL
-292 EIPMNTT
+292 EVPMNTT
-299 IKGFSLRSVTVKP
+299 IKGYSLRSVTVKP

-336 DFYYDSGNDTGY
+336 DFYYDSVNDTGY
-348 AFRFAPNAALIGK
+348 AFRFAPNANLIGK
-361 SPYVQNATVLTKGST
+361 SPYVQNATVITKGST
-376 ITVADP
+376 ITVTDP
-382 RGFDSGDAGK
+382 RGFASGDAGK
-392 GVLLDASTVDPSSY
+392 GVLLDGSVVDPSSY

-425 TVKNGSRMEFI
+425 TLTNGVRAEYI
-436 DCFTYFAGR
+436 DCFTYFANRSIYATQG
-445 GVYMEHTLNQYTPS
+445 TLGL
-459 AGTYDPATGVMTL
+459 AGQG
-472 TIGNHTMREGETITI
+472 
-487 ANDSLTFTCA
+487 
-497 MDGHATDHTYP
+497 
-508 RSTDPYS
+508 
-515 GRKVT
+515 
-520 ITETTA
+520 
-526 TTFTCNV
+526 TTF
-533 GVSSNTTAHLFKS
+533 GA
-546 ATANSVTEGSMN
+546 

-563 ASAFVYGNKGIEADG
+563 ASASVYGNQGAVGDGADVIM
-578 NGCLAYL
+578 YL

-608 FAEVLESNGAKVTFV
+608 LDEVLESNGAKIHFV

-650 TNSELTGS
+650 TNAELTGS

-676 TGNFRISNNTIQSLV
+676 TGNFRISNNTIKSLV

-704 FNSNVSMQKNVT
+704 FDSNVTMQKDLT
-716 VSNNATI
+716 VSNNVTI
-723 GGTGINFGND
+723 GGSGINFGND
-733 SNDVVD
+733 SNDVID
-739 FSMDINQDLIP
+739 FSMDIDQDLTP
-750 STDGAHN
+750 SIDGAHN

-764 WKKINNTK
+764 WKKVNNTK
-772 TVIEDV
+772 TIIEDV

-789 TNQDLNLRGSGTGF
+789 TNQDLILRGSGTGF
-803 VKVADLNFKTNISTS
+803 VKVAGLDFKTNISNANG
-818 SSDVVINSNTKS
+818 DVAINSNANS

-850 AQAQS
+850 AQSQS
-855 LRFNTSLGNFVSY
+855 LRFNTSAGNFVSY
-868 TTGSTI
+868 TTGPSI

-889 ASNQYTF
+889 ASNQFTF
-896 FADGTPTAQITGAG
+896 FADGVPTAQITGAG

-939 GVTANGTGR
+939 GVSANGAGR
-948 VLFDSSEWEIGNSD
+948 VLFDSSEWEIGGSD

-973 FEFTG
+973 FGFNGTV
-978 IKRNTYLHFDTTKAA
+978 RNTYLHFDTTKAA
-993 IMPLG
+993 VMPYG
-998 AQAVRPVTAR
+998 AQAVRPVNAR

-1014 NQTTNTL
+1014 NETNSTL

-1032 VGSQEITVTEAFA
+1032 VGSQTITVTEQFA
-1045 EELNVLY
+1045 EELNIIY

>member
-8 EVGRISGPLLKTNLQ
+8 EVGRISGPLLKSNLQ

-46 KDDAPAFDLSIA
+46 KDDAPAFDLSID
-58 GTTYASAGIIATN
+58 GTTNTPSSIIATN
-71 LANLGNFTVNSTGFN
+71 SANLGNFTVNSTGFN

-123 TISSSDDIVIQPGP
+123 TISSSDDIIIQPGP

-171 DASEDTI
+171 DANEDTI

-187 LVPDQTLTYDLGSN
+187 LVPDQTLTYNLGSN

-246 IDSSP
+246 LDTSP
-251 GDHPNFAFATIKRA
+251 GDHPNFAFATIQRA

-278 IHILAGEYEEEFPL
+278 IHILAGEYEEVFPL
-292 EIPMNTT
+292 EVPMNTT
-299 IKGFSLRSVTVKP
+299 IKGYSLRSVTVKP

-336 DFYYDSGNDTGY
+336 DFYYDSVNDTGY
-348 AFRFAPNAALIGK
+348 AFRFAPNANLIGK
-361 SPYVQNATVLTKGST
+361 SPYVQNATVITKGST
-376 ITVADP
+376 ITVTDP
-382 RGFDSGDAGK
+382 RGFASGDAGK
-392 GVLLDASTVDPSSY
+392 GVLLDGSVVDPSSY

-425 TVKNGSRMEFI
+425 TLTNGVRAEYI
-436 DCFTYFAGR
+436 DCFTYFANRSIYATQG
-445 GVYMEHTLNQYTPS
+445 TLGL
-459 AGTYDPATGVMTL
+459 AGQG
-472 TIGNHTMREGETITI
+472 
-487 ANDSLTFTCA
+487 
-497 MDGHATDHTYP
+497 
-508 RSTDPYS
+508 
-515 GRKVT
+515 
-520 ITETTA
+520 
-526 TTFTCNV
+526 TTF
-533 GVSSNTTAHLFKS
+533 GA
-546 ATANSVTEGSMN
+546 

-563 ASAFVYGNKGIEADG
+563 ASASVYGNQGAVGDGADVIM
-578 NGCLAYL
+578 YL

-608 FAEVLESNGAKVTFV
+608 LDEVLESNGAKIHFV

-650 TNSELTGS
+650 TNAELTGS

-676 TGNFRISNNTIQSLV
+676 TGNFRISNNTIKSLV

-704 FNSNVSMQKNVT
+704 FDSNVTMQKDLT
-716 VSNNATI
+716 VSNNVTI
-723 GGTGINFGND
+723 GGSGINFGND
-733 SNDVVD
+733 SNDVID
-739 FSMDINQDLIP
+739 FSMDIDQDLTP

-764 WKKINNTK
+764 WKKVNNTK
-772 TVIEDV
+772 TIIEDV

-789 TNQDLNLRGSGTGF
+789 TNQDLILRGSGTGF
-803 VKVADLNFKTNISTS
+803 VKVAGLDFKTNISNANG
-818 SSDVVINSNTKS
+818 DVAINSNANS

-850 AQAQS
+850 AQSQS
-855 LRFNTSLGNFVSY
+855 LRFNTSSGNFVSY
-868 TTGSTI
+868 TTGPTI

-889 ASNQYTF
+889 ASNQFTF
-896 FADGTPTAQITGAG
+896 FADGVPTAQITGAG

-939 GVTANGTGR
+939 GVSANGAGR
-948 VLFDSSEWEIGNSD
+948 VLFDSSEWEIGGSD

-973 FEFTG
+973 FGFNGTV
-978 IKRNTYLHFDTTKAA
+978 RNTYLHFDTTKAA
-993 IMPLG
+993 VMPYG
-998 AQAVRPVTAR
+998 AQAVRPVNAR

-1014 NQTTNTL
+1014 NETNSTL

-1032 VGSQEITVTEAFA
+1032 VGSQTITVTEQFA
-1045 EELNVLY
+1045 EELNIIY

>member
-8 EVGRISGPLLKTNLQ
+8 EVGRISGPLLKSNLQ

-46 KDDAPAFDLSIA
+46 KDDAPAFDLSID
-58 GTTYASAGIIATN
+58 GTTNTPSSIIATN
-71 LANLGNFTVNSTGFN
+71 SANLGNFTVNSTGFN

-123 TISSSDDIVIQPGP
+123 TISSSDDIIIQPGP

-171 DASEDTI
+171 DANEDTI

-187 LVPDQTLTYDLGSN
+187 LVPDQTLTYNLGSN

-246 IDSSP
+246 LDTSP
-251 GDHPNFAFATIKRA
+251 GDHPNFAFATIQRA

-278 IHILAGEYEEEFPL
+278 IHILAGEYEEVFPL
-292 EIPMNTT
+292 EVPMNTT
-299 IKGFSLRSVTVKP
+299 IKGNSLRSVTVKP

-336 DFYYDSGNDTGY
+336 DFYYDSVNDTGY
-348 AFRFAPNAALIGK
+348 AFRFAPNANLIGK
-361 SPYVQNATVLTKGST
+361 SPYVQNATVITKGST
-376 ITVADP
+376 ITVTDP
-382 RGFDSGDAGK
+382 RGFASGDAGK
-392 GVLLDASTVDPSSY
+392 GVLLDGSVVDPSSY

-425 TVKNGSRMEFI
+425 TLTNGVRAEYI
-436 DCFTYFAGR
+436 DCFTYFANRSIYATQG
-445 GVYMEHTLNQYTPS
+445 TLGL
-459 AGTYDPATGVMTL
+459 AGQG
-472 TIGNHTMREGETITI
+472 
-487 ANDSLTFTCA
+487 
-497 MDGHATDHTYP
+497 
-508 RSTDPYS
+508 
-515 GRKVT
+515 
-520 ITETTA
+520 
-526 TTFTCNV
+526 TTF
-533 GVSSNTTAHLFKS
+533 GA
-546 ATANSVTEGSMN
+546 

-563 ASAFVYGNKGIEADG
+563 ASASVYGNQGAVGDGADVIM
-578 NGCLAYL
+578 YL

-608 FAEVLESNGAKVTFV
+608 LDEVLESNGAKIHFV

-650 TNSELTGS
+650 TNAELTGS

-676 TGNFRISNNTIQSLV
+676 TGNFRISNNTIKSLV

-704 FNSNVSMQKNVT
+704 FDSNVTMQKDLT
-716 VSNNATI
+716 VSNNVTI
-723 GGTGINFGND
+723 GGSGINFGND
-733 SNDVVD
+733 SNDVID
-739 FSMDINQDLIP
+739 FSMDIDQDLTP
-750 STDGAHN
+750 SIDGAHN

-764 WKKINNTK
+764 WKKVNNTK
-772 TVIEDV
+772 TIIEDV

-789 TNQDLNLRGSGTGF
+789 TNQDLILRGSGTGF
-803 VKVADLNFKTNISTS
+803 VKVAGLDFKTNISNANG
-818 SSDVVINSNTKS
+818 DVAINSNANS

-850 AQAQS
+850 AQSQS
-855 LRFNTSLGNFVSY
+855 LRFNTSAGNFVSY
-868 TTGSTI
+868 TTGPSI

-889 ASNQYTF
+889 ASNQFTF
-896 FADGTPTAQITGAG
+896 FADGVPTAQITGAG

-939 GVTANGTGR
+939 GVSANGAGR
-948 VLFDSSEWEIGNSD
+948 VLFDSSEWEIGGSD

-973 FEFTG
+973 FGFNGTV
-978 IKRNTYLHFDTTKAA
+978 RNTYLHFDTTKAA
-993 IMPLG
+993 VMPYG
-998 AQAVRPVTAR
+998 AQAVRPVNAR

-1014 NQTTNTL
+1014 NETNSTL

-1032 VGSQEITVTEAFA
+1032 VGSQTITVTEQFA
-1045 EELNVLY
+1045 EELNIIY

>member
-8 EVGRISGPLLKTNLQ
+8 EVGRISGPLLKSNLQ

-46 KDDAPAFDLSIA
+46 KDDAPAFDLSID
-58 GTTYASAGIIATN
+58 GTTNTPSSIIATN
-71 LANLGNFTVNSTGFN
+71 SANLGNFTVNSTGFN

-123 TISSSDDIVIQPGP
+123 TISSSDDIIIQPGP

-171 DASEDTI
+171 DANEDTI

-187 LVPDQTLTYDLGSN
+187 LVPDQTLTYNLGSN

-246 IDSSP
+246 LDTSP
-251 GDHPNFAFATIKRA
+251 GDHPNFAFATIQRA

-278 IHILAGEYEEEFPL
+278 IHILAGEYEEVFPL
-292 EIPMNTT
+292 EVPMNTT
-299 IKGFSLRSVTVKP
+299 IKGYSLRSVTVKP

-336 DFYYDSGNDTGY
+336 DFYYDSVNDTGY
-348 AFRFAPNAALIGK
+348 AFRFAPNANLIGK
-361 SPYVQNATVLTKGST
+361 SPYVQNATVITKGST
-376 ITVADP
+376 ITVTDP
-382 RGFDSGDAGK
+382 RGFASGDAGK
-392 GVLLDASTVDPSSY
+392 GVLLDGSVVDPSSY

-425 TVKNGSRMEFI
+425 TLTNGVRAEYI
-436 DCFTYFAGR
+436 DCFTYFANRSIYATQG
-445 GVYMEHTLNQYTPS
+445 TLGL
-459 AGTYDPATGVMTL
+459 AGQG
-472 TIGNHTMREGETITI
+472 
-487 ANDSLTFTCA
+487 
-497 MDGHATDHTYP
+497 
-508 RSTDPYS
+508 
-515 GRKVT
+515 
-520 ITETTA
+520 
-526 TTFTCNV
+526 TTF
-533 GVSSNTTAHLFKS
+533 GA
-546 ATANSVTEGSMN
+546 

-563 ASAFVYGNKGIEADG
+563 ASASVYGNQGAVGDGADVIM
-578 NGCLAYL
+578 YL

-608 FAEVLESNGAKVTFV
+608 LDEVLESNGAKIHFV

-650 TNSELTGS
+650 TNAELTGS

-676 TGNFRISNNTIQSLV
+676 TGNFRISNNTIKSLV
-691 NEINVSSAGGTIN
+691 NEINVSSASGTIN
-704 FNSNVSMQKNVT
+704 FDSNVTMQKDLT
-716 VSNNATI
+716 VSNNVTI
-723 GGTGINFGND
+723 GGSGINFGND
-733 SNDVVD
+733 SNDVID
-739 FSMDINQDLIP
+739 FSMDIDQNLTP
-750 STDGAHN
+750 STDGVHN

-764 WKKINNTK
+764 WKKVNNTK
-772 TVIEDV
+772 TIIEDV

-789 TNQDLNLRGSGTGF
+789 TNQDLILRGSGTGF
-803 VKVADLNFKTNISTS
+803 VKVAGLDFKTNISNANG
-818 SSDVVINSNTKS
+818 DVAINSNANS

-850 AQAQS
+850 AQSQS
-855 LRFNTSLGNFVSY
+855 LRFNTSAGNFVSY
-868 TTGSTI
+868 TTGPSI

-889 ASNQYTF
+889 ASNQFTF
-896 FADGTPTAQITGAG
+896 FADGVPTAQITGAG

-939 GVTANGTGR
+939 GVSANGAGR
-948 VLFDSSEWEIGNSD
+948 VLFDSSEWEIGGSD

-973 FEFTG
+973 FGFNGTV
-978 IKRNTYLHFDTTKAA
+978 RNTYLHFDTTKAA
-993 IMPLG
+993 VMPYG
-998 AQAVRPVTAR
+998 AQAVRPVNAR

-1014 NQTTNTL
+1014 NETNSTL

-1032 VGSQEITVTEAFA
+1032 VGSQTITVTEQFA
-1045 EELNVLY
+1045 EELNIIY

>member
-8 EVGRISGPLLKTNLQ
+8 EVGRISGPLLKSNLQ

-46 KDDAPAFDLSIA
+46 KDDAPAFDLSID
-58 GTTYASAGIIATN
+58 GTTNTPSSIIATN
-71 LANLGNFTVNSTGFN
+71 SANLGNFTVNSTGFN

-123 TISSSDDIVIQPGP
+123 TISSSDDIIIQPGP

-171 DASEDTI
+171 DANEDTI

-187 LVPDQTLTYDLGSN
+187 LVPDQTLTYNLGSN

-246 IDSSP
+246 LDTSP
-251 GDHPNFAFATIKRA
+251 GDHPNFAFATIQRA

-278 IHILAGEYEEEFPL
+278 IHILAGEYEEVFPL
-292 EIPMNTT
+292 EVPMNTT
-299 IKGFSLRSVTVKP
+299 IKGNSLRSVTVKP

-336 DFYYDSGNDTGY
+336 DFYYDSVNDTGY
-348 AFRFAPNAALIGK
+348 AFRFAPNANLIGK
-361 SPYVQNATVLTKGST
+361 SPYVQNATVITKGST
-376 ITVADP
+376 ITVTDP
-382 RGFDSGDAGK
+382 RGFASGDAGK
-392 GVLLDASTVDPSSY
+392 GVLLDGSVVDPSSY

-425 TVKNGSRMEFI
+425 TLTNGVRAEYI
-436 DCFTYFAGR
+436 DCFTYFANRSIYATQG
-445 GVYMEHTLNQYTPS
+445 TLGL
-459 AGTYDPATGVMTL
+459 AGQG
-472 TIGNHTMREGETITI
+472 
-487 ANDSLTFTCA
+487 
-497 MDGHATDHTYP
+497 
-508 RSTDPYS
+508 
-515 GRKVT
+515 
-520 ITETTA
+520 
-526 TTFTCNV
+526 TTF
-533 GVSSNTTAHLFKS
+533 GA
-546 ATANSVTEGSMN
+546 

-563 ASAFVYGNKGIEADG
+563 ASASVYGNQGAVGDGADVIM
-578 NGCLAYL
+578 YL

-608 FAEVLESNGAKVTFV
+608 LDEVLESNGAKIHFV
-623 SQDQGSDFRVG
+623 SQDQSSDFRVG
-634 NNFFVDAS
+634 DNFFVDAS
-642 KGTTSIDI
+642 KGTTTIDV
-650 TNSELTGS
+650 TGSDLTGS

-676 TGNFRISNNTIQSLV
+676 TGNFRITNNTIQSIV
-691 NEINVSSAGGTIN
+691 NGINVTSAGGTIN
-704 FNSNVSMQKNVT
+704 FAGNVNMQKDLT
-716 VSNNATI
+716 VSNNVTI
-723 GGTGINFGND
+723 GGSAINFGND
-733 SNDVVD
+733 SNDTID
-739 FSMDINQDLIP
+739 FSMDIDQDLIP

-757 LGTINRQ
+757 LGQINRQ
-764 WKKINNTK
+764 WKKLNNSK
-772 TVIEDV
+772 TVIEDI
-778 EIHNNNITAWN
+778 EIHNNYITAFN
-789 TNQDLNLRGSGTGF
+789 TNQDLTLRGSGTGY
-803 VKVADLNFKTNISTS
+803 VKIGDLDFKTNISNAGG
-818 SSDVVINSNTKS
+818 DVAINSNSAT
-830 TIINSTDALGLPIGT
+830 TNINSSGALELPIGT

-850 AQAQS
+850 ATAQS
-855 LRFNTSLGNFVSY
+855 LRFNSSLGNFVSY
-868 TTGSTI
+868 TTGPSI

-889 ASNQYTF
+889 ASNQFTF
-896 FADGTPTAQITGAG
+896 FAGNNPTAQITGSG

-921 QTKLDGNT
+921 QTKLDGNS

-939 GVTANGTGR
+939 GVSANGAGR
-948 VLFDSSEWEIGNSD
+948 VLFDSSDFEIGNSD
-962 WYVTGTNSDFD
+962 WYVTSTNSDLD
-973 FEFTG
+973 FAFNGTV
-978 IKRNTYLHFDTTKAA
+978 RNTYLHFDTTKAA
-993 IMPLG
+993 VMPYG
-998 AQAVRPVTAR
+998 TQAVRPVVAR

-1014 NQTTNTL
+1014 NESNSTL

-1032 VGSQEITVTEAFA
+1032 VGSQTITVTQDYAQ
-1045 EELNVLY
+1045 ELNVIY
-1052 ELILS
+1052 DLILA

>member
-8 EVGRISGPLLKTNLQ
+8 EVGRISGPLLKSNLQ
-23 RTSDLAF
+23 RTSDLSF

-46 KDDAPAFDLSIA
+46 KDDAPAFDLTID
-58 GTTYASAGIIATN
+58 GTTNTPSSIISTN
-71 LANLGNFTVNSTGFN
+71 SANLGNFTVNSTGFN

-123 TISSSDDIVIQPGP
+123 TISSSDDIIIQPGP

-171 DASEDTI
+171 DANEDTI

-187 LVPDQTLTYDLGSN
+187 LVPDQTLTYNLGSN

-246 IDSSP
+246 LDTSP
-251 GDHPNFAFATIKRA
+251 GDHPNFAFATIQRA

-278 IHILAGEYEEEFPL
+278 IHILAGEYEEVFPL
-292 EIPMNTT
+292 EVPMNTT
-299 IKGFSLRSVTVKP
+299 IKGYSLRSVTVKP

-336 DFYYDSGNDTGY
+336 DFYYDSVNDTGY
-348 AFRFAPNAALIGK
+348 AFRFAPNANLIGK
-361 SPYVQNATVLTKGST
+361 SPYVQNATVITKGST
-376 ITVADP
+376 ITVTDP
-382 RGFDSGDAGK
+382 RGFASGDAGK
-392 GVLLDASTVDPSSY
+392 GVLLDGSVVDPSSY

-425 TVKNGSRMEFI
+425 TLTNGVRAEYI
-436 DCFTYFAGR
+436 DCFTYFANRSIYATQG
-445 GVYMEHTLNQYTPS
+445 TLGL
-459 AGTYDPATGVMTL
+459 AGQG
-472 TIGNHTMREGETITI
+472 
-487 ANDSLTFTCA
+487 
-497 MDGHATDHTYP
+497 
-508 RSTDPYS
+508 
-515 GRKVT
+515 
-520 ITETTA
+520 
-526 TTFTCNV
+526 TTF
-533 GVSSNTTAHLFKS
+533 GA
-546 ATANSVTEGSMN
+546 

-563 ASAFVYGNKGIEADG
+563 ASASVYGNQGAVGDGADVIM
-578 NGCLAYL
+578 YL

-608 FAEVLESNGAKVTFV
+608 LDEVLESNGAKIHFV
-623 SQDQGSDFRVG
+623 SQDQSSDFRVG
-634 NNFFVDAS
+634 DNFFVDAS
-642 KGTTSIDI
+642 KGTTTIDV
-650 TNSELTGS
+650 TGSDLTGS

-676 TGNFRISNNTIQSLV
+676 TGNFRITNNTIQSIV
-691 NEINVSSAGGTIN
+691 NGINVTSAGGTIN
-704 FNSNVSMQKNVT
+704 FAGNVNMQKDLT
-716 VSNNATI
+716 VSNNVTI
-723 GGTGINFGND
+723 GGSAINFGND
-733 SNDVVD
+733 SNDTID
-739 FSMDINQDLIP
+739 FSMDIDQDLIP

-757 LGTINRQ
+757 LGQINRQ
-764 WKKINNTK
+764 WKKLNNSK
-772 TVIEDV
+772 TVIEDI
-778 EIHNNNITAWN
+778 EIHNNYITAFN
-789 TNQDLNLRGSGTGF
+789 TNQDLTLRGSGTGY
-803 VKVADLNFKTNISTS
+803 VKIGDLDFKTNISNAGG
-818 SSDVVINSNTKS
+818 DVAINSNSAT
-830 TIINSTDALGLPIGT
+830 TNINSSGALELPIGT

-850 AQAQS
+850 ATAQS
-855 LRFNTSLGNFVSY
+855 LRFNSSLGNFVSY
-868 TTGSTI
+868 TTGPSI

-889 ASNQYTF
+889 ASNQFTF
-896 FADGTPTAQITGAG
+896 FAGNNPTAQITGSG

-921 QTKLDGNT
+921 QTKLDGNS

-939 GVTANGTGR
+939 GVSANGAGR
-948 VLFDSSEWEIGNSD
+948 VLFDSSDFEIGNSD
-962 WYVTGTNSDFD
+962 WYVTSTNSDLD
-973 FEFTG
+973 FAFNGTV
-978 IKRNTYLHFDTTKAA
+978 RNTYLHFDTTKAA
-993 IMPLG
+993 VMPYG
-998 AQAVRPVTAR
+998 AQGVRPVNAR

-1014 NQTTNTL
+1014 NETNSTL

-1032 VGSQEITVTEAFA
+1032 VGSQTITVTEQFA
-1045 EELNVLY
+1045 EELNVIY

>member
-8 EVGRISGPLLKTNLQ
+8 EVGRISGPLLKSNLQ

-46 KDDAPAFDLSIA
+46 KDDAPAFDLSID
-58 GTTYASAGIIATN
+58 GTTNTPSSIIATN
-71 LANLGNFTVNSTGFN
+71 SANLGNFTVNSTGFN

-123 TISSSDDIVIQPGP
+123 TISSSDDIIIQPGP

-171 DASEDTI
+171 DANEDTI

-187 LVPDQTLTYDLGSN
+187 LVPDQTLTYNLGSN

-246 IDSSP
+246 LDTSP
-251 GDHPNFAFATIKRA
+251 GDHPNFAFATIQRA

-278 IHILAGEYEEEFPL
+278 IHILAGEYEEVFPL
-292 EIPMNTT
+292 EVPMNTT

-336 DFYYDSGNDTGY
+336 DFYYDSVNDTGY
-348 AFRFAPNAALIGK
+348 AFRFAPNANLIGK
-361 SPYVQNATVLTKGST
+361 SPYVQNATVITKGST
-376 ITVADP
+376 ITVTDP
-382 RGFDSGDAGK
+382 RGFASGDAGK
-392 GVLLDASTVDPSSY
+392 GVLLDGSVVDPSSY

-425 TVKNGSRMEFI
+425 TLTNGVRAEYI
-436 DCFTYFAGR
+436 DCFTYFANRSIYATQG
-445 GVYMEHTLNQYTPS
+445 TLGL
-459 AGTYDPATGVMTL
+459 AGQG
-472 TIGNHTMREGETITI
+472 
-487 ANDSLTFTCA
+487 
-497 MDGHATDHTYP
+497 
-508 RSTDPYS
+508 
-515 GRKVT
+515 
-520 ITETTA
+520 
-526 TTFTCNV
+526 TTF
-533 GVSSNTTAHLFKS
+533 GA
-546 ATANSVTEGSMN
+546 

-563 ASAFVYGNKGIEADG
+563 ASASVYGNQGAVGDGADVIM
-578 NGCLAYL
+578 YL

-608 FAEVLESNGAKVTFV
+608 LDEVLESNGAKIHFV

-650 TNSELTGS
+650 TNAELTGS

-676 TGNFRISNNTIQSLV
+676 TGNFRISNNTIKSLV

-704 FNSNVSMQKNVT
+704 FDSNVTMQKDLT
-716 VSNNATI
+716 VSNNVTI
-723 GGTGINFGND
+723 GGSGINFGND
-733 SNDVVD
+733 SNDVID
-739 FSMDINQDLIP
+739 FSMDIDQNLTP
-750 STDGAHN
+750 STDGVHN

-764 WKKINNTK
+764 WKKVNNTK
-772 TVIEDV
+772 TIIEDV

-789 TNQDLNLRGSGTGF
+789 TNQDLILRGSGTGF
-803 VKVADLNFKTNISTS
+803 VKVAGLDFKTNISNANG
-818 SSDVVINSNTKS
+818 DVAINSNANS

-850 AQAQS
+850 AQSQS
-855 LRFNTSLGNFVSY
+855 LRFNTSSGNFVSY
-868 TTGSTI
+868 TTGPTI

-889 ASNQYTF
+889 ASNQFTF
-896 FADGTPTAQITGAG
+896 FADGVPTAQITGAG

-939 GVTANGTGR
+939 GVSANGAGR
-948 VLFDSSEWEIGNSD
+948 VLFDSSEWEIGGSD

-973 FEFTG
+973 FGFNGTV
-978 IKRNTYLHFDTTKAA
+978 RNTYLHFDTTKAA
-993 IMPLG
+993 VMPYG
-998 AQAVRPVTAR
+998 AQAVRPVNAR

-1014 NQTTNTL
+1014 NETNSTL

-1032 VGSQEITVTEAFA
+1032 VGSQTITVTEQFA
-1045 EELNVLY
+1045 EELNIIY

>member
-8 EVGRISGPLLKTNLQ
+8 EVGRISGPLLKSNLQ

-46 KDDAPAFDLSIA
+46 KDDAPAFDLSID
-58 GTTYASAGIIATN
+58 GTTNTPSSIIATN
-71 LANLGNFTVNSTGFN
+71 SANLGNFTVNSTGFN

-123 TISSSDDIVIQPGP
+123 TISSSDDIIIQPGP

-171 DASEDTI
+171 DANEDTI

-187 LVPDQTLTYDLGSN
+187 LVPDQTLTYNLGSN

-246 IDSSP
+246 LDTSP
-251 GDHPNFAFATIKRA
+251 GDHPNFAFATIQRA

-278 IHILAGEYEEEFPL
+278 IHILAGEYEEVFPL
-292 EIPMNTT
+292 EVPMNTT
-299 IKGFSLRSVTVKP
+299 IKGYSLRSVTVKP

-336 DFYYDSGNDTGY
+336 DFYYDSVNDTGY
-348 AFRFAPNAALIGK
+348 AFRFAPNANLIGK
-361 SPYVQNATVLTKGST
+361 SPYVQNATVITKGST
-376 ITVADP
+376 ITVTDP
-382 RGFDSGDAGK
+382 RGFASGDAGK
-392 GVLLDASTVDPSSY
+392 GVLLDGSVVDPSSY

-425 TVKNGSRMEFI
+425 TLTNGVRAEYI
-436 DCFTYFAGR
+436 DCFTYFANRSIYATQG
-445 GVYMEHTLNQYTPS
+445 TLGL
-459 AGTYDPATGVMTL
+459 AGQG
-472 TIGNHTMREGETITI
+472 
-487 ANDSLTFTCA
+487 
-497 MDGHATDHTYP
+497 
-508 RSTDPYS
+508 
-515 GRKVT
+515 
-520 ITETTA
+520 
-526 TTFTCNV
+526 TTF
-533 GVSSNTTAHLFKS
+533 GA
-546 ATANSVTEGSMN
+546 

-563 ASAFVYGNKGIEADG
+563 ASASVYGNQGAVGDGADVIM
-578 NGCLAYL
+578 YL

-608 FAEVLESNGAKVTFV
+608 LDEVLESNGAKIHFV

-650 TNSELTGS
+650 TNAELTGS

-676 TGNFRISNNTIQSLV
+676 TGNFRISNNTIKSLV

-704 FNSNVSMQKNVT
+704 FDSNVTMQKDLT
-716 VSNNATI
+716 VSNNVTI
-723 GGTGINFGND
+723 GGSGINFGND
-733 SNDVVD
+733 SNDVID
-739 FSMDINQDLIP
+739 FSMDIDQNLTP
-750 STDGAHN
+750 STDGVHN

-764 WKKINNTK
+764 WKKVNNTK
-772 TVIEDV
+772 TIIEDV

-789 TNQDLNLRGSGTGF
+789 TNQDLILRGSGTGF
-803 VKVADLNFKTNISTS
+803 VKVAGLDFKTNISNANG
-818 SSDVVINSNTKS
+818 DVAINSNANS

-850 AQAQS
+850 AQSQS
-855 LRFNTSLGNFVSY
+855 LRFNTSAGNFVSY
-868 TTGSTI
+868 TTGPSI

-889 ASNQYTF
+889 ASNQFTF
-896 FADGTPTAQITGAG
+896 FADGVPTAQITGAG

-939 GVTANGTGR
+939 GVSANGAGR
-948 VLFDSSEWEIGNSD
+948 VLFDSSEWEIGGSD

-973 FEFTG
+973 FGFNGTV
-978 IKRNTYLHFDTTKAA
+978 RNTYLHFDTTKAA
-993 IMPLG
+993 VMPYG
-998 AQAVRPVTAR
+998 AQAVRPVNAR

-1014 NQTTNTL
+1014 NETNSTL

-1032 VGSQEITVTEAFA
+1032 VGSQTITVTEQFA
-1045 EELNVLY
+1045 EELNIIY

>member
-8 EVGRISGPLLKTNLQ
+8 EVGRISGPLLKSNLQ

-46 KDDAPAFDLSIA
+46 KDDAPAFDLSID
-58 GTTYASAGIIATN
+58 GTTNTPSSIIATN
-71 LANLGNFTVNSTGFN
+71 SANLGNFTVNSTGFN

-123 TISSSDDIVIQPGP
+123 TISSSDDIIIQPGP

-171 DASEDTI
+171 DANEDTI

-187 LVPDQTLTYDLGSN
+187 LVPDQTLTYNLGSN

-246 IDSSP
+246 LDTSP
-251 GDHPNFAFATIKRA
+251 GDHPNFAFATIQRA

-278 IHILAGEYEEEFPL
+278 IHILAGEYEEVFPL
-292 EIPMNTT
+292 EVPMNTT

-336 DFYYDSGNDTGY
+336 DFYYDSVNDTGY
-348 AFRFAPNAALIGK
+348 AFRFAPNANLIGK
-361 SPYVQNATVLTKGST
+361 SPYVQNATVITKGST
-376 ITVADP
+376 ITVTDP
-382 RGFDSGDAGK
+382 RGFASGDAGK
-392 GVLLDASTVDPSSY
+392 GVLLDGSVVDPSSY

-425 TVKNGSRMEFI
+425 TLTNGVRAEYI
-436 DCFTYFAGR
+436 DCFTYFANRSIYATQG
-445 GVYMEHTLNQYTPS
+445 TLGL
-459 AGTYDPATGVMTL
+459 AGQG
-472 TIGNHTMREGETITI
+472 
-487 ANDSLTFTCA
+487 
-497 MDGHATDHTYP
+497 
-508 RSTDPYS
+508 
-515 GRKVT
+515 
-520 ITETTA
+520 
-526 TTFTCNV
+526 TTF
-533 GVSSNTTAHLFKS
+533 GA
-546 ATANSVTEGSMN
+546 

-563 ASAFVYGNKGIEADG
+563 ASASVYGNQGAVGDGADVIM
-578 NGCLAYL
+578 YL

-608 FAEVLESNGAKVTFV
+608 LDEVLESNGAKIHFV

-650 TNSELTGS
+650 TNAELTGS

-676 TGNFRISNNTIQSLV
+676 TGNFRISNNTIKSLV
-691 NEINVSSAGGTIN
+691 NEINVSSASGTIN
-704 FNSNVSMQKNVT
+704 FDSNVTMQKDLT
-716 VSNNATI
+716 VSNNVTI
-723 GGTGINFGND
+723 GGSGINFGND
-733 SNDVVD
+733 SNDVID
-739 FSMDINQDLIP
+739 FSMDIDQNLTP
-750 STDGAHN
+750 STDGVHN

-764 WKKINNTK
+764 WKKVNNTK
-772 TVIEDV
+772 TIIEDV

-789 TNQDLNLRGSGTGF
+789 TNQDLILRGSGTGF
-803 VKVADLNFKTNISTS
+803 VKVAGLDFKTNISNANG
-818 SSDVVINSNTKS
+818 DVAINSNANS

-850 AQAQS
+850 AQSQS
-855 LRFNTSLGNFVSY
+855 LRFNTSSGNFVSY
-868 TTGSTI
+868 TTGPTI

-889 ASNQYTF
+889 ASNQFTF
-896 FADGTPTAQITGAG
+896 FADGVPTAQITGAG

-939 GVTANGTGR
+939 GVSANGAGR
-948 VLFDSSEWEIGNSD
+948 VLFDSSEWEIGGSD

-973 FEFTG
+973 FGFNGTV
-978 IKRNTYLHFDTTKAA
+978 RNTYLHFDTTKAA
-993 IMPLG
+993 VMPYG
-998 AQAVRPVTAR
+998 AQAVRPVNAR

-1014 NQTTNTL
+1014 NETNSTL

-1032 VGSQEITVTEAFA
+1032 VGSQTITVTEQFA
-1045 EELNVLY
+1045 EELNIIY

>member
-8 EVGRISGPLLKTNLQ
+8 EVGRISGPLLKSNLQ

-46 KDDAPAFDLSIA
+46 KDDAPAFDLTVD
-58 GTTYASAGIIATN
+58 GTTNTPSSLISTN
-71 LANLGNFTVNSTGFN
+71 SANLGNFTVNSTGFN

-171 DASEDTI
+171 NANEDTI

-187 LVPDQTLTYDLGSN
+187 LVPDQTLTYNLGSDS
-201 TQRWGH
+201 QRWGH

-246 IDSSP
+246 LDTSP
-251 GDHPNFAFATIKRA
+251 GDHPNFAFATIQRA

-278 IHILAGEYEEEFPL
+278 IHILAGEYQEVFPL
-292 EIPMNTT
+292 EVPMNTT
-299 IKGFSLRSVTVKP
+299 IKGYSLRSVTVKP

-321 FLLNEASLVSDLTVK
+321 FLLNEASLVSDLTIK
-336 DFYYDSGNDTGY
+336 DFYYDSVNDTGY

-361 SPYVQNATVLTKGST
+361 SPYVQNVTVITKGST

-382 RGFDSGDAGK
+382 RGFASGDAGK
-392 GVLLDASTVDPSSY
+392 GVLLDGAEVDPSSY

-425 TVKNGSRMEFI
+425 TLTNGVRAEYI
-436 DCFTYFAGR
+436 DCFTYFANRSIYATQG
-445 GVYMEHTLNQYTPS
+445 TLGL
-459 AGTYDPATGVMTL
+459 AGQG
-472 TIGNHTMREGETITI
+472 
-487 ANDSLTFTCA
+487 
-497 MDGHATDHTYP
+497 
-508 RSTDPYS
+508 
-515 GRKVT
+515 
-520 ITETTA
+520 
-526 TTFTCNV
+526 TTF
-533 GVSSNTTAHLFKS
+533 GA
-546 ATANSVTEGSMN
+546 

-563 ASAFVYGNKGIEADG
+563 ASASVYGNQGAVGDG
-578 NGCLAYL
+578 ANVIMYL

-608 FAEVLESNGAKVTFV
+608 LDEVLESNGAKIHFV
-623 SQDQGSDFRVG
+623 SQDQSSDFRVG
-634 NNFFVDAS
+634 NNFIVDAS
-642 KGTTSIDI
+642 KGTASIDV
-650 TNSELTGS
+650 TGADLTGS

-676 TGNFRISNNTIQSLV
+676 TGNFRITNNTIKSLV
-691 NEINVSSAGGTIN
+691 NEINVSSASGTIN
-704 FNSNVSMQKNVT
+704 FDSNVTMQKNLT
-716 VSNNATI
+716 VSDNVTI
-723 GGTGINFGND
+723 GGSGINFGND
-733 SNDVVD
+733 SNDTID
-739 FSMDINQDLIP
+739 FSMDIDQDLIP
-750 STDGAHN
+750 STDGAHD

-764 WKKINNTK
+764 WKKVNNTR

-778 EIHNNNITAWN
+778 EIHNNNITSWN
-789 TNQDLNLRGSGTGF
+789 TNQDLILRGSGVGF
-803 VKVADLNFKTNISTS
+803 VKVAELDFKTNISNAS
-818 SSDVVINSNTKS
+818 GDIAINSNANT

-850 AQAQS
+850 AQPQS
-855 LRFNTSLGNFVSY
+855 LRFNTSSGNFVSY
-868 TTGSTI
+868 TTGPSI

-896 FADGTPTAQITGAG
+896 FADGVPTAQITGAG

-939 GVTANGTGR
+939 GVTANGAGR
-948 VLFDSSEWEIGNSD
+948 VLFDSSDWEIGGSD
-962 WYVTGTNSDFD
+962 WYVTGTNNDFD

-978 IKRNTYLHFDTTKAA
+978 VRRNTYLHFDTTKAA
-993 IMPLG
+993 VMPYG
-998 AQAVRPVTAR
+998 AQAVRPVNAR

-1014 NQTTNTL
+1014 NETNNTL

-1032 VGSQEITVTEAFA
+1032 VGSQEITVTEQFA
-1045 EELNVLY
+1045 EELNVIY
-1052 ELILS
+1052 DLILA

>member
-8 EVGRISGPLLKTNLQ
+8 EVGRISGPLLKSNLQ

-46 KDDAPAFDLSIA
+46 KDDAPSQQLTVD
-58 GTTYASAGIIATN
+58 GITRTPSSLIATN
-71 LANLGNFTVNSTGFN
+71 SAQIGNFQATGDGFQ
-86 APTGDITIGLV
+86 AFTGDITIGLV

-103 KAGDIVMNELRTASL
+103 KSGDIVMNELRTASL

-171 DASEDTI
+171 NANEDTI

-187 LVPDQTLTYDLGSN
+187 LVPDQTLTYNLGSDS
-201 TQRWGH
+201 QRWGH
-207 IYTNRILDLNDV
+207 IYTNRMLDLNDV

-246 IDSSP
+246 LDTSP
-251 GDHPNFAFATIKRA
+251 GDHPNFAFATIQRA

-278 IHILAGEYEEEFPL
+278 IHIMPGEYEEAFPL
-292 EIPMNTT
+292 EVPMNTT
-299 IKGFSLRSVTVKP
+299 IKGIGLRSVSVYP
-312 TVATQNKDA
+312 TVATNNKDA
-321 FLLNEASLVSDLTVK
+321 FLLNDSSLVSDLTVK
-336 DFYYDSGNDTGY
+336 DFYYDSVNNTGY
-348 AFRFAPNAALIGK
+348 AFRFAPNANLIGK
-361 SPYVQNATVLTKGST
+361 SPYVQNVTVLTKGST

-382 RGFDSGDAGK
+382 RGFASGDAGK
-392 GVLLDASTVDPSSY
+392 GVLLDGAEVDPSSY
-406 SASMLFNAVTFIT
+406 AASMLFNAVTFIT

-425 TVKNGSRMEFI
+425 TLTNGVRAEYI
-436 DCFTYFAGR
+436 DCFTYFANRSIYATQGTQ
-445 GVYMEHTLNQYTPS
+445 GL
-459 AGTYDPATGVMTL
+459 AGQG
-472 TIGNHTMREGETITI
+472 
-487 ANDSLTFTCA
+487 STFGA
-497 MDGHATDHTYP
+497 
-508 RSTDPYS
+508 
-515 GRKVT
+515 
-520 ITETTA
+520 
-526 TTFTCNV
+526 
-533 GVSSNTTAHLFKS
+533 
-546 ATANSVTEGSMN
+546 
-558 EVRSI
+558 EVRAI
-563 ASAFVYGNKGIEADG
+563 ASASVYGNQGAVGEGANVIM
-578 NGCLAYL
+578 YL

-608 FAEVLESNGAKVTFV
+608 LDEVLESNGAQIHFV

-634 NNFFVDAS
+634 DNFVVDAS
-642 KGTTSIDI
+642 KGTASIDV
-650 TNSELTGS
+650 TGSALTGS

-676 TGNFRISNNTIQSLV
+676 TGNFRITNNRIESIV
-691 NEINVSSAGGTIN
+691 NEINVTSAGGTIT
-704 FNSNVSMQKNVT
+704 FDSNVNMQKDLT
-716 VSNNATI
+716 VSDNVTI
-723 GGTGINFGND
+723 GGSAINFGND
-733 SNDVVD
+733 SNDTID
-739 FSMDINQDLIP
+739 FSMDIDQDLIP
-750 STDGAHN
+750 SVDGAVN
-757 LGTINRQ
+757 LGTTNRQ
-764 WKKINNTK
+764 WKTLNNSR
-772 TVIEDV
+772 TVIEDI
-778 EIHNNNITAWN
+778 EIHNNNISVFN
-789 TNQDLNLRGSGTGF
+789 TNQDLDLRGSGVGF
-803 VKVADLNFKTNISTS
+803 VKIGDLDFKTNISNAGGDVAIS
-818 SSDVVINSNTKS
+818 SNSATTNISS
-830 TIINSTDALGLPIGT
+830 TTALELPIGT
-845 TGQDP
+845 DGQDP
-850 AQAQS
+850 QVASS
-855 LRFNTSLGNFVSY
+855 LRYNTTSGNFVSY
-868 TTGSTI
+868 TTGPSI
-874 LSGVTDFDK
+874 LSGVTDYDK

-896 FADGTPTAQITGAG
+896 FAGAVPTAQITGSG

-948 VLFDSSEWEIGNSD
+948 VLFDSSDFEIGNNE
-962 WYVTGTNSDFD
+962 WYVTSTNADLD

-978 IKRNTYLHFDTTKAA
+978 VRRNTYLHFDTTKAA
-993 IMPLG
+993 VMPYG
-998 AQAVRPVTAR
+998 AQAVRPVNAR

-1014 NQTTNTL
+1014 NQTNSTL

-1032 VGSQEITVTEAFA
+1032 VGSQEITVTQQFA
-1045 EELNVLY
+1045 EELNVIY
-1052 ELILS
+1052 DLILA

>member
-8 EVGRISGPLLKTNLQ
+8 EVGRISGPLLKSNLQ

-46 KDDAPAFDLSIA
+46 KDDAPAFDLSID
-58 GTTYASAGIIATN
+58 GTTNTPSSIIATN
-71 LANLGNFTVNSTGFN
+71 SANLGNFTVNSTGFN

-123 TISSSDDIVIQPGP
+123 TISSSDDIIIQPGP

-171 DASEDTI
+171 DANEDTI

-187 LVPDQTLTYDLGSN
+187 LVPDQTLTYNLGSN

-246 IDSSP
+246 LDTSP
-251 GDHPNFAFATIKRA
+251 GDHPNFAFATIQRA

-278 IHILAGEYEEEFPL
+278 IHILAGEYEEVFPL
-292 EIPMNTT
+292 EVPMNTT
-299 IKGFSLRSVTVKP
+299 IKGNSLRSVTVKP

-336 DFYYDSGNDTGY
+336 DFYYDSVNDTGY
-348 AFRFAPNAALIGK
+348 AFRFAPNANLIGK
-361 SPYVQNATVLTKGST
+361 SPYVQNATVITKGST
-376 ITVADP
+376 ITVTDP
-382 RGFDSGDAGK
+382 RGFASGDAGK
-392 GVLLDASTVDPSSY
+392 GVLLDGSVVDPSSY

-425 TVKNGSRMEFI
+425 TLTNGVRAEYI
-436 DCFTYFAGR
+436 DCFTYFANRSIYATQG
-445 GVYMEHTLNQYTPS
+445 TLGL
-459 AGTYDPATGVMTL
+459 AGQG
-472 TIGNHTMREGETITI
+472 
-487 ANDSLTFTCA
+487 
-497 MDGHATDHTYP
+497 
-508 RSTDPYS
+508 
-515 GRKVT
+515 
-520 ITETTA
+520 
-526 TTFTCNV
+526 TTF
-533 GVSSNTTAHLFKS
+533 GA
-546 ATANSVTEGSMN
+546 

-563 ASAFVYGNKGIEADG
+563 ASASVYGNQGAVGDGADVIM
-578 NGCLAYL
+578 YL

-608 FAEVLESNGAKVTFV
+608 LDEVLESNGAKIHFV

-650 TNSELTGS
+650 TNAELTGS

-676 TGNFRISNNTIQSLV
+676 TGNFRISNNTIKSLV

-704 FNSNVSMQKNVT
+704 FDSNVTMQKDLT
-716 VSNNATI
+716 VSNNVTI
-723 GGTGINFGND
+723 GGSGINFGND
-733 SNDVVD
+733 SNDVID
-739 FSMDINQDLIP
+739 FSMDIDQDLTP

-764 WKKINNTK
+764 WKKVNNTK
-772 TVIEDV
+772 TIIEDV

-789 TNQDLNLRGSGTGF
+789 TNQDLILRGSGTGF
-803 VKVADLNFKTNISTS
+803 VKVAGLDFKTNISNANG
-818 SSDVVINSNTKS
+818 DVAINSNANS

-850 AQAQS
+850 AQSQS
-855 LRFNTSLGNFVSY
+855 LRFNTSAGNFVSY
-868 TTGSTI
+868 TTGPSI

-889 ASNQYTF
+889 ASNQFTF
-896 FADGTPTAQITGAG
+896 FADGVPTAQITGAG

-939 GVTANGTGR
+939 GVSANGAGR
-948 VLFDSSEWEIGNSD
+948 VLFDSSEWEIGGSD

-973 FEFTG
+973 FGFNGTV
-978 IKRNTYLHFDTTKAA
+978 RNTYLHFDTTKAA
-993 IMPLG
+993 VMPYG
-998 AQAVRPVTAR
+998 AQAVRPVNAR

-1014 NQTTNTL
+1014 NETNSTL

-1032 VGSQEITVTEAFA
+1032 VGSQTITVTEQFA
-1045 EELNVLY
+1045 EELNIIY

>member
-8 EVGRISGPLLKTNLQ
+8 EVGRISGPLLKSNLQ

-46 KDDAPAFDLSIA
+46 KNDAPAFELTVD
-58 GTTYASAGIIATN
+58 GTTNTPASLIATN
-71 LANLGNFTVNSTGFN
+71 SAQLGNFQVTGTGFQ

-97 DGNGNP
+97 DGLGNP

-123 TISSSDDIVIQPGP
+123 TISSSDDIIIQPGP

-171 DASEDTI
+171 DANEDTI

-187 LVPDQTLTYDLGSN
+187 LVPDQTLTYNLGSN

-246 IDSSP
+246 LDTSP
-251 GDHPNFAFATIKRA
+251 GDHPNFAFATIQRA

-278 IHILAGEYEEEFPL
+278 IHILAGEYEEVFPL
-292 EIPMNTT
+292 EVPMNTT
-299 IKGFSLRSVTVKP
+299 IKGNSLRSVTVKP

-336 DFYYDSGNDTGY
+336 DFYYDSVNDTGY
-348 AFRFAPNAALIGK
+348 AFRFAPNANLIGK
-361 SPYVQNATVLTKGST
+361 SPYVQNATVITKGST
-376 ITVADP
+376 ITVTDP
-382 RGFDSGDAGK
+382 RGFASGDAGK
-392 GVLLDASTVDPSSY
+392 GVLLDGSVVDPSSY

-425 TVKNGSRMEFI
+425 TLTNGVRAEYI
-436 DCFTYFAGR
+436 DCFTYFANRSIYATQG
-445 GVYMEHTLNQYTPS
+445 TLGL
-459 AGTYDPATGVMTL
+459 AGQG
-472 TIGNHTMREGETITI
+472 
-487 ANDSLTFTCA
+487 
-497 MDGHATDHTYP
+497 
-508 RSTDPYS
+508 
-515 GRKVT
+515 
-520 ITETTA
+520 
-526 TTFTCNV
+526 TTF
-533 GVSSNTTAHLFKS
+533 GA
-546 ATANSVTEGSMN
+546 

-563 ASAFVYGNKGIEADG
+563 ASASVYGNQGAVGDGADVIM
-578 NGCLAYL
+578 YL

-608 FAEVLESNGAKVTFV
+608 LDEVLESNGAKIHFV
-623 SQDQGSDFRVG
+623 SQDQSSDFRVG
-634 NNFFVDAS
+634 DNFFVDAS
-642 KGTTSIDI
+642 KGTTTIDV
-650 TNSELTGS
+650 TGSDLTGS

-676 TGNFRISNNTIQSLV
+676 TGNFRITNNTIQSIV
-691 NEINVSSAGGTIN
+691 NGINVTSAGGTIN
-704 FNSNVSMQKNVT
+704 FAGNVNMQKDLT
-716 VSNNATI
+716 VSNNVTI
-723 GGTGINFGND
+723 GGSAINFGND
-733 SNDVVD
+733 SNDTID
-739 FSMDINQDLIP
+739 FSMDIDQDLIP

-757 LGTINRQ
+757 LGQINRQ
-764 WKKINNTK
+764 WKKLNNSK
-772 TVIEDV
+772 TVIEDI
-778 EIHNNNITAWN
+778 EIHNNYITAFN
-789 TNQDLNLRGSGTGF
+789 TNQDLTLRGSGTGY
-803 VKVADLNFKTNISTS
+803 VKIGDLDFKTNISNAGG
-818 SSDVVINSNTKS
+818 DVAINSNSAT
-830 TIINSTDALGLPIGT
+830 TNINSSGALELPIGT

-850 AQAQS
+850 ATAQS
-855 LRFNTSLGNFVSY
+855 LRFNSSLGNFVSY
-868 TTGSTI
+868 TTGPSI

-889 ASNQYTF
+889 ASNQFTF
-896 FADGTPTAQITGAG
+896 FAGNNPTAQITGSG

-921 QTKLDGNT
+921 QTKLDGNS

-939 GVTANGTGR
+939 GVSANGAGR
-948 VLFDSSEWEIGNSD
+948 VLFDSSDFEIGNSD
-962 WYVTGTNSDFD
+962 WYVTSTNSDLD
-973 FEFTG
+973 FAFNGTV
-978 IKRNTYLHFDTTKAA
+978 RNTYLHFDTTKAA
-993 IMPLG
+993 VMPYG
-998 AQAVRPVTAR
+998 AQGVRPVNAR

-1014 NQTTNTL
+1014 NETNSTL

-1032 VGSQEITVTEAFA
+1032 VGSQTITVTEQFA
-1045 EELNVLY
+1045 QELNVIY

>member
-8 EVGRISGPLLKTNLQ
+8 EVGRISGPLLKSNLQ

-46 KDDAPAFDLSIA
+46 KDDAPAFDLSID
-58 GTTYASAGIIATN
+58 GTTNTPSSIIATN
-71 LANLGNFTVNSTGFN
+71 SANLGNFTVNSTGFN

-123 TISSSDDIVIQPGP
+123 TISSSDDIIIQPGP

-171 DASEDTI
+171 DANEDTI

-187 LVPDQTLTYDLGSN
+187 LVPDQTLTYNLGSN

-246 IDSSP
+246 LDTSP
-251 GDHPNFAFATIKRA
+251 GDHPNFAFATIQRA

-278 IHILAGEYEEEFPL
+278 IHILAGEYEEVFPL
-292 EIPMNTT
+292 EVPMNTT
-299 IKGFSLRSVTVKP
+299 IKGYSLRSVTVKP

-336 DFYYDSGNDTGY
+336 DFYYDSVNDTGY
-348 AFRFAPNAALIGK
+348 AFRFAPNANLIGK
-361 SPYVQNATVLTKGST
+361 SPYVQNATVITKGST
-376 ITVADP
+376 ITVTDP
-382 RGFDSGDAGK
+382 RGFASGDAGK
-392 GVLLDASTVDPSSY
+392 GVLLDGSVVDPSSY

-425 TVKNGSRMEFI
+425 TLTNGVRAEYI
-436 DCFTYFAGR
+436 DCFTYFANRSIYATQG
-445 GVYMEHTLNQYTPS
+445 TLGL
-459 AGTYDPATGVMTL
+459 AGQG
-472 TIGNHTMREGETITI
+472 
-487 ANDSLTFTCA
+487 
-497 MDGHATDHTYP
+497 
-508 RSTDPYS
+508 
-515 GRKVT
+515 
-520 ITETTA
+520 
-526 TTFTCNV
+526 TTF
-533 GVSSNTTAHLFKS
+533 GA
-546 ATANSVTEGSMN
+546 

-563 ASAFVYGNKGIEADG
+563 ASASVYGNQGAVGDGADVIM
-578 NGCLAYL
+578 YL

-608 FAEVLESNGAKVTFV
+608 LDEVLESNGAKIHFV

-650 TNSELTGS
+650 TNAELTGS

-676 TGNFRISNNTIQSLV
+676 TGNFRISNNTIKSLV
-691 NEINVSSAGGTIN
+691 NEINVSSASGTIN
-704 FNSNVSMQKNVT
+704 FDSNVTMQKDLT
-716 VSNNATI
+716 VSNNVTI
-723 GGTGINFGND
+723 GGSGINFGND
-733 SNDVVD
+733 SNDVID
-739 FSMDINQDLIP
+739 FSMDIDQNLTP

-764 WKKINNTK
+764 WKKVNNTK
-772 TVIEDV
+772 TIIEDV

-789 TNQDLNLRGSGTGF
+789 TNQDLILRGSGTGF
-803 VKVADLNFKTNISTS
+803 VKVAGLDFKTNISNANG
-818 SSDVVINSNTKS
+818 DVAINSNANS

-850 AQAQS
+850 AQSQS
-855 LRFNTSLGNFVSY
+855 LRFNTSAGNFVSY
-868 TTGSTI
+868 TTGPSI

-889 ASNQYTF
+889 ASNQFTF
-896 FADGTPTAQITGAG
+896 FADGVPTAQITGAG

-939 GVTANGTGR
+939 GVSANGAGR
-948 VLFDSSEWEIGNSD
+948 VLFDSSEWEIGGSD

-973 FEFTG
+973 FGFNGTV
-978 IKRNTYLHFDTTKAA
+978 RNTYLHFDTTKAA
-993 IMPLG
+993 VMPYG
-998 AQAVRPVTAR
+998 AQAVRPVNAR

-1014 NQTTNTL
+1014 NETNSTL

-1032 VGSQEITVTEAFA
+1032 VGSQTITVTEQFA
-1045 EELNVLY
+1045 EELNIIY

>member
-8 EVGRISGPLLKTNLQ
+8 EVGRISGPLLKSNLQ

-46 KDDAPAFDLSIA
+46 KDDAPAFDLSID
-58 GTTYASAGIIATN
+58 GTTNTPSSIIATN
-71 LANLGNFTVNSTGFN
+71 SANLGNFTVNSTGFN

-123 TISSSDDIVIQPGP
+123 TISSSDDIIIQPGP

-171 DASEDTI
+171 DANEDTI

-187 LVPDQTLTYDLGSN
+187 LVPDQTLTYNLGSN

-246 IDSSP
+246 LDTSP
-251 GDHPNFAFATIKRA
+251 GDHPNFAFATIQRA

-278 IHILAGEYEEEFPL
+278 IHILAGEYEEVFPL
-292 EIPMNTT
+292 EVPMNTT
-299 IKGFSLRSVTVKP
+299 IKGYSLRSVTVKP

-336 DFYYDSGNDTGY
+336 DFYYDSVNDTGY
-348 AFRFAPNAALIGK
+348 AFRFAPNANLIGK
-361 SPYVQNATVLTKGST
+361 SPYVQNATVITKGST
-376 ITVADP
+376 ITVTDP
-382 RGFDSGDAGK
+382 RGFASGDAGK
-392 GVLLDASTVDPSSY
+392 GVLLDGSVVDPSSY

-425 TVKNGSRMEFI
+425 TLTNGVRAEYI
-436 DCFTYFAGR
+436 DCFTYFANRSIYATQG
-445 GVYMEHTLNQYTPS
+445 TLGL
-459 AGTYDPATGVMTL
+459 AGQG
-472 TIGNHTMREGETITI
+472 
-487 ANDSLTFTCA
+487 
-497 MDGHATDHTYP
+497 
-508 RSTDPYS
+508 
-515 GRKVT
+515 
-520 ITETTA
+520 
-526 TTFTCNV
+526 TTF
-533 GVSSNTTAHLFKS
+533 GA
-546 ATANSVTEGSMN
+546 

-563 ASAFVYGNKGIEADG
+563 ASASVYGNQGAVGDGADVIM
-578 NGCLAYL
+578 YL

-608 FAEVLESNGAKVTFV
+608 LDEVLESNGAKIHFV

-650 TNSELTGS
+650 TNAELTGS

-676 TGNFRISNNTIQSLV
+676 TGNFRISNNTIKSLV

-704 FNSNVSMQKNVT
+704 FDSNVTMQKDLT
-716 VSNNATI
+716 VSNNVTI
-723 GGTGINFGND
+723 GGSGINFGND
-733 SNDVVD
+733 SNDVID
-739 FSMDINQDLIP
+739 FSMDIDQDLTP
-750 STDGAHN
+750 SIDGAHN

-764 WKKINNTK
+764 WKKVNNTK
-772 TVIEDV
+772 TIIEDV

-789 TNQDLNLRGSGTGF
+789 TNQDLILRGSGTGF
-803 VKVADLNFKTNISTS
+803 VKVAGLDFKTNISNANG
-818 SSDVVINSNTKS
+818 DVAINSNANS

-850 AQAQS
+850 AQSQS
-855 LRFNTSLGNFVSY
+855 LRFNTSSGNFVSY
-868 TTGSTI
+868 TTGPTI

-889 ASNQYTF
+889 ASNQFTF
-896 FADGTPTAQITGAG
+896 FADGVPTAQITGAG

-939 GVTANGTGR
+939 GVSANGAGR
-948 VLFDSSEWEIGNSD
+948 VLFDSSEWEIGGSD

-973 FEFTG
+973 FGFNGTV
-978 IKRNTYLHFDTTKAA
+978 RNTYLHFDTTKAA
-993 IMPLG
+993 VMPYG
-998 AQAVRPVTAR
+998 AQAVRPVNAR

-1014 NQTTNTL
+1014 NETNSTL

-1032 VGSQEITVTEAFA
+1032 VGSQTITVTEQFA
-1045 EELNVLY
+1045 EELNIIY

>member
-8 EVGRISGPLLKTNLQ
+8 EVGRISGPLLKSNLQ

-46 KDDAPAFDLSIA
+46 KNDAPAFELTVD
-58 GTTYASAGIIATN
+58 GTTNTPASLIATN
-71 LANLGNFTVNSTGFN
+71 SAQLGNFQVTGTGFQ

-97 DGNGNP
+97 DGLGNP

-123 TISSSDDIVIQPGP
+123 TISSSDDIIIQPGP

-171 DASEDTI
+171 DANEDTI

-187 LVPDQTLTYDLGSN
+187 LVPDQTLTYNLGSN

-246 IDSSP
+246 LDTSP
-251 GDHPNFAFATIKRA
+251 GDHPNFAFATIQRA

-278 IHILAGEYEEEFPL
+278 IHILAGEYEEVFPL
-292 EIPMNTT
+292 EVPMNTT
-299 IKGFSLRSVTVKP
+299 IKGNSLRSVTVKP

-336 DFYYDSGNDTGY
+336 DFYYDSVNDTGY
-348 AFRFAPNAALIGK
+348 AFRFAPNANLIGK
-361 SPYVQNATVLTKGST
+361 SPYVQNATVITKGST
-376 ITVADP
+376 ITVTDP
-382 RGFDSGDAGK
+382 RGFASGDAGK
-392 GVLLDASTVDPSSY
+392 GVLLDGSVVDPSSY

-425 TVKNGSRMEFI
+425 TLTNGVRAEYI
-436 DCFTYFAGR
+436 DCFTYFANRSIYATQG
-445 GVYMEHTLNQYTPS
+445 TLGL
-459 AGTYDPATGVMTL
+459 AGQG
-472 TIGNHTMREGETITI
+472 
-487 ANDSLTFTCA
+487 
-497 MDGHATDHTYP
+497 
-508 RSTDPYS
+508 
-515 GRKVT
+515 
-520 ITETTA
+520 
-526 TTFTCNV
+526 TTF
-533 GVSSNTTAHLFKS
+533 GA
-546 ATANSVTEGSMN
+546 

-563 ASAFVYGNKGIEADG
+563 ASASVYGNQGAVGDGADVIM
-578 NGCLAYL
+578 YL

-608 FAEVLESNGAKVTFV
+608 LDEVLESNGAKIHFV
-623 SQDQGSDFRVG
+623 SQDQSSDFRVG
-634 NNFFVDAS
+634 DNFFVDAS
-642 KGTTSIDI
+642 KGTTTIDV
-650 TNSELTGS
+650 TGSDLTGS

-676 TGNFRISNNTIQSLV
+676 TGNFRITNNTIQSIV
-691 NEINVSSAGGTIN
+691 NGINVTSAGGTIN
-704 FNSNVSMQKNVT
+704 FAGNVNMQKDLT
-716 VSNNATI
+716 VSNNVTI
-723 GGTGINFGND
+723 GGSAINFGND
-733 SNDVVD
+733 SNDTID
-739 FSMDINQDLIP
+739 FSMDIDQDLIP

-757 LGTINRQ
+757 LGQINRQ
-764 WKKINNTK
+764 WKKLNNSK
-772 TVIEDV
+772 TVIEDI
-778 EIHNNNITAWN
+778 EIHNNYITAFN
-789 TNQDLNLRGSGTGF
+789 TNQDLTLRGSGTGY
-803 VKVADLNFKTNISTS
+803 VKIGDLDFKTNISNAGG
-818 SSDVVINSNTKS
+818 DVAINSNSAT
-830 TIINSTDALGLPIGT
+830 TNINSSGALELPIGT

-850 AQAQS
+850 ATAQS
-855 LRFNTSLGNFVSY
+855 LRFNSSLGNFVSY
-868 TTGSTI
+868 TTGPSI

-889 ASNQYTF
+889 ASNQFTF
-896 FADGTPTAQITGAG
+896 FAGNNPTAQITGSG

-921 QTKLDGNT
+921 QTKLDGNS

-939 GVTANGTGR
+939 GVSANGAGR
-948 VLFDSSEWEIGNSD
+948 VLFDSSDFEIGNSD
-962 WYVTGTNSDFD
+962 WYVTSTNSDLD
-973 FEFTG
+973 FAFNGTV
-978 IKRNTYLHFDTTKAA
+978 RNTYLHFDTTKAA
-993 IMPLG
+993 VMPYG
-998 AQAVRPVTAR
+998 AQGVRPVNAR

-1014 NQTTNTL
+1014 NETNSTL

-1032 VGSQEITVTEAFA
+1032 VGSQTITVTEQFA
-1045 EELNVLY
+1045 QDLNVIY

>member
-8 EVGRISGPLLKTNLQ
+8 EVGRISGPLLKSNLQ

-46 KDDAPAFDLSIA
+46 KNDAPAFELTVD
-58 GTTYASAGIIATN
+58 GTTNTPASLIATN
-71 LANLGNFTVNSTGFN
+71 SAQLGNFQVTGTGFQ

-97 DGNGNP
+97 DGLGNP

-123 TISSSDDIVIQPGP
+123 TISSSDDIIIQPGP

-171 DASEDTI
+171 DANEDTI

-187 LVPDQTLTYDLGSN
+187 LVPDQTLTYNLGSN

-246 IDSSP
+246 LDTSP
-251 GDHPNFAFATIKRA
+251 GDHPNFAFATIQRA

-278 IHILAGEYEEEFPL
+278 IHILAGEYEEVFPL
-292 EIPMNTT
+292 EVPMNTT

-336 DFYYDSGNDTGY
+336 DFYYDSVNDTGY
-348 AFRFAPNAALIGK
+348 AFRFAPNANLIGK
-361 SPYVQNATVLTKGST
+361 SPYVQNATVITKGST
-376 ITVADP
+376 ITVTDP
-382 RGFDSGDAGK
+382 RGFASGDAGK
-392 GVLLDASTVDPSSY
+392 GVLLDGSVVDPSSY

-425 TVKNGSRMEFI
+425 TLTNGVRAEYI
-436 DCFTYFAGR
+436 DCFTYFANRSIYATQG
-445 GVYMEHTLNQYTPS
+445 TLGL
-459 AGTYDPATGVMTL
+459 AGQG
-472 TIGNHTMREGETITI
+472 
-487 ANDSLTFTCA
+487 
-497 MDGHATDHTYP
+497 
-508 RSTDPYS
+508 
-515 GRKVT
+515 
-520 ITETTA
+520 
-526 TTFTCNV
+526 TTF
-533 GVSSNTTAHLFKS
+533 GA
-546 ATANSVTEGSMN
+546 

-563 ASAFVYGNKGIEADG
+563 ASASVYGNQGAVGDGADVIM
-578 NGCLAYL
+578 YL

-608 FAEVLESNGAKVTFV
+608 LDEVLESNGAKIHFV
-623 SQDQGSDFRVG
+623 SQDQSSDFRVG
-634 NNFFVDAS
+634 DNFFVDAS
-642 KGTTSIDI
+642 KGTTTIDV
-650 TNSELTGS
+650 TGSDLTGS

-676 TGNFRISNNTIQSLV
+676 TGNFRITNNTIQSIV
-691 NEINVSSAGGTIN
+691 NGINVTSAGGTIN
-704 FNSNVSMQKNVT
+704 FAGNVNMQKDLT
-716 VSNNATI
+716 VSNNVTI
-723 GGTGINFGND
+723 GGSAINFGND
-733 SNDVVD
+733 SNDTID
-739 FSMDINQDLIP
+739 FSMDIDQDLIP

-757 LGTINRQ
+757 LGQINRQ
-764 WKKINNTK
+764 WKKLNNSK
-772 TVIEDV
+772 TVIEDI
-778 EIHNNNITAWN
+778 EIHNNYITAFN
-789 TNQDLNLRGSGTGF
+789 TNQDLTLRGSGTGY
-803 VKVADLNFKTNISTS
+803 VKIGDLDFKTNISNAGG
-818 SSDVVINSNTKS
+818 DVAINSNSAT
-830 TIINSTDALGLPIGT
+830 TNINSSGALELPIGT

-850 AQAQS
+850 ATAQS
-855 LRFNTSLGNFVSY
+855 LRFNSSLGNFVSY
-868 TTGSTI
+868 TTGPSI

-889 ASNQYTF
+889 ASNQFTF
-896 FADGTPTAQITGAG
+896 FAGNNPTAQITGSG

-921 QTKLDGNT
+921 QTKLDGNS

-939 GVTANGTGR
+939 GVSANGAGR
-948 VLFDSSEWEIGNSD
+948 VLFDSSDFEIGNSD
-962 WYVTGTNSDFD
+962 WYVTSTNSDLD
-973 FEFTG
+973 FAFNGTV
-978 IKRNTYLHFDTTKAA
+978 RNTYLHFDTTKAA
-993 IMPLG
+993 VMPYG
-998 AQAVRPVTAR
+998 AQGVRPVNAR

-1014 NQTTNTL
+1014 NETNSTL

-1032 VGSQEITVTEAFA
+1032 VGSQTITVTEQFA
-1045 EELNVLY
+1045 QDLNVIY